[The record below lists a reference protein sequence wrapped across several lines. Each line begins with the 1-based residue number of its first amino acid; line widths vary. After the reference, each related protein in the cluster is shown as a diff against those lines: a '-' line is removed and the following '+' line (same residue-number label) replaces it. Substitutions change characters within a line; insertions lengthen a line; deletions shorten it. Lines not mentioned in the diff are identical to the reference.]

1 MSDDKKLLDYLR
13 RATADLGDARRQ
25 LREAEQAR
33 HEPIAIVSMACRYPG
48 GARTPELL
56 WDLVSRGADAIS
68 AWPVDRGWDLEG
80 LYDPDPERPGTSYT
94 RHGGFLHD
102 AAEFDAEFFGISPRE
117 ALATDPQ
124 QRLALETA
132 WEAVERAA
140 IDPRTLRR
148 TGTGVFLGAIGNGY
162 GAGSRHLPDVQG
174 LLDTGTA
181 SSVVS
186 GRIAYTL
193 GLEGPAVTVDTACSS
208 SLVALHLAIRALR
221 AGDCT
226 LALAGGVSVMATP
239 DAFVAFSRQRALAAD
254 GRCKAFGADADGTGW
269 SEGVGVLLLER
280 LSDARRNG
288 HQVLAVIRGSATN
301 QDGASNGLTAPS
313 GPSQQRVIRAAL
325 ADAGLTASEV
335 DVVEAH
341 GTGTTLGDPIEAQAL
356 LATYGQDRPADRPLW
371 LGSLKSNIGHTS
383 AAAGVGGVIKMV
395 LAMEH
400 GELPKS
406 LHAERPTPMVDW
418 ASGAVEVLSEARAWD
433 DTGRPRRAGVS
444 AFGVSGTNV
453 HLILEQAPEAPA
465 TEAPAEEAEPVA
477 EAAADGD
484 AYPLPWVLSAR
495 TDQALRDQ
503 AAGLLAHLS
512 AGPGP
517 LRAAATGRALALTR
531 TAFERRAVVVG
542 TDQDRLI
549 DGVQALAEGRSVPGL
564 VRGEGVSSGRSV
576 LVFPGQ
582 GSQWV
587 GMAAELLGESE
598 AFAGRMAECERA
610 LGPYVD
616 WSLTEALGSERLLAR
631 VDVVQPVLWAVMV
644 SLAEVWRSF
653 GVPVDGV
660 VGHSQGEVAAA
671 CVAGGLSLDDGA
683 RVVALRSRAVGVL
696 AGRGGMASVPLPV
709 DVVRERIA
717 PWAGRLSVAAVN
729 GPSVTVVS
737 GDADAVTALV
747 DELVGEGVR
756 ARSVEV
762 DYASHSSHVEE
773 IREQLLSDLEGI
785 APRSSA
791 VPFFSTVTGRWLDTK
806 NLDAEYWYRNLRETV
821 EFGKATEALLGE
833 GFRFFVEA
841 SPHPVLTF
849 GVQQTADRADT
860 AGSAQGPAVVV
871 GTLRRGESGL
881 DRFLTSLGEA
891 HAGGLPPDWDRVFAG
906 HRTDGVSLP
915 TYPFQR
921 RPYWLEDTA
930 PAAGVPA
937 GAPAEGDD
945 FWEALGGGDLDRFTT
960 ALGVAPEDPL
970 NVVLPALATWRSERT
985 ERSVVDSWRYR
996 VTWRALPEGSPAAS
1010 LDGSWL
1016 VLSSGGQSEDGERRS
1031 EATVHILEQAGASV
1045 VHVRLTEAE
1054 ADRAVL
1060 ADRLRVSLDALPG
1073 PVTGVLSLLGLDER
1087 PHSAHPS
1094 VPLGTALNLALVQ
1107 SLGDAGVDAPL
1118 WWATRGAVSV
1128 GGPDTGSPVSAAQSL
1143 LWGLGRV
1150 AALEFPQRWGG
1161 LIDLPE
1167 VLDADTA
1174 PRLCRVLAGA
1184 AGDEDQ
1190 VAVRAGGCHGRRL
1203 VRSAL
1208 GDTAP
1213 GRSWRPGGT
1222 VLITGGTGGI
1232 GAQIARWLAR
1242 RGAAHLVLVSR
1253 GGAEAPGAR
1262 ELSEELAALGP
1273 RVTVASC
1280 DVGDLDALRV
1290 LKDGLEQDGH
1300 RISTVFHAAGAGLLV
1315 PLPDTDVDEFAGT
1328 LHAKVGGARNLDLL
1342 FDRDTLDAFV
1352 LFSSISGV
1360 WGSAVHG
1367 AYAAANAYLDGLAE
1381 DRRSRGLAATSV
1393 VWGIWNPED
1402 GGGMAAELVEENLR
1416 GHGVLFMPPA
1426 VAITGLQQ
1434 VLDHDETVTVV
1445 ADIDWDRFATVFT
1458 SARPSPLIGELPEV
1472 RAALA
1477 AEPVTAGTGAEETSS
1492 ALRDRLEPLPAAER
1506 TRVLVDLVRTHAAA
1520 VLGHGSPDAV
1530 TPGRAFRDLGF
1541 DSLTAVDMRN
1551 RLNTA
1556 TGLRLPVTVVF
1567 DYASATALARHLET
1581 GLLGA
1586 AEAPAAA
1593 RQLPPATPAE
1603 DDDPI
1608 VIVSMSCR
1616 YPGGVRT
1623 PEDLW
1628 HLVADGRD
1636 AVSGLPSD
1644 RGWDLDA
1651 LYDADPDRP
1660 GRSYAAAG
1668 GFIRDADRFDPAFFG
1683 ISPREALA
1691 MDPQQRLLLETS
1703 WEAIERA
1710 GIDPTTLQS
1719 TPTGVFAGASYQ
1731 GYGGTLSEVP
1741 EELEGLFIAGI
1752 STSVLSGRVA
1762 YQLGL
1767 QGPAVTVDTAC
1778 SSSLV
1783 AVHLAAR
1790 SLRAGECALA
1800 LAGGATVMGT
1810 PLSFTGFSR
1819 QRGLAEDGRCKSFAA
1834 SADGFGMAE
1843 GVGLLVLE
1851 RLSDARRNGH
1861 PVLAVLRGSAINQ
1874 DGASNGLTAPSGL
1887 AQQRVIRDA
1896 LADARLTAADVDAVE
1911 AHGTGTRL
1919 GDPIE
1924 ADALLATYGQ
1934 DRPADRPLRLGSL
1947 KSNIGHTQAAA
1958 GVGGIIKMVLAMAHG
1973 ELPRT
1978 LHIDR
1983 PSPNVDWTAG
1993 AVELL
1998 TEAAPWPETGRPR
2011 RAGVSSFGLSGTN
2024 AHVVIEQP
2032 PAEPVLPSPAP
2043 PTAPVTAA
2051 GSAPAPTSDAAA
2063 VPGAEDAGTPHAT
2076 VPWVLSGRTA
2086 EAVKAQAERLH
2097 TYLTEHPEL
2106 SSADVGHSLA
2116 TTRTAFE
2123 HRAAVIG
2130 DDRTA
2135 LLGGLAALAAGD
2147 RAPGLVE
2154 GTVARSSRTVFVFP
2168 GQGSQWA
2175 GMARELLDH
2184 APAFAAR
2191 IAACERALA
2200 PHLDWSP
2207 LAVLREEPDAPPLDR
2222 VDVVQPVLFAVM
2234 VSLAE
2239 LWRAHGIVPDA
2250 VVGHSQGEIAA
2261 ACVAGALSLDDA
2273 ARIVALR
2280 SRALLALTGRG
2291 GMLFVPQPAEAVRE
2305 ALAAHEGALDIAAVN
2320 GPTSVTVS
2328 GDPAALERLGERY
2341 AEEGV
2346 LTWPVPG
2353 VDFAGHSP
2361 QVEEIREELLTLLG
2375 ATTPRTSAIPFY
2387 STVSGG
2393 PVDTLGLDAA
2403 YWYENLRRPVEFG
2416 RAVDAL
2422 IADGHHI
2429 FVECSTHP
2437 ALTVWLQQ
2445 AVEGAGIG
2453 DGAVVGTLR
2462 RTEGGPGR
2470 FLAALTE
2477 LHVHGVPVDWG
2488 TVFAGTG
2495 ARTRHLPTYAFQQ
2508 QRYWLEATAPD
2519 RSATATTGTGPAGP
2533 GPADSGFWS
2542 AVDRGDLDALATTLR
2557 VEDGELRSSLASLVP
2572 TLAAWARGRAD
2583 DRTADSWRYR
2593 VAWKPLPAP
2602 ERPRLTGSWL
2612 VVAPAGNADDPAV
2625 TFALDSL
2632 RGHGATPVLVEA
2644 GPDATDRTRFAALL
2658 RDAHDRTDGPPAG
2671 LLSLLALAEEPHG
2684 GGSALPRGLTL
2695 TVALVQALGDLGTD
2709 APLWCAT
2716 RGAVSVGRSDR
2727 IGSTLQALVWG
2738 LGGVAAVEYP
2748 QRWAGLVDLPRRLDD
2763 RAATRLAGALTGP
2776 DGEDQLAVR
2785 ATGLYGRRV
2794 VHAGLGDTAPA
2805 RDWTP
2810 EGTVLITGGTGGL
2823 GAQIARWLAR
2833 TGTAHLLL
2841 TSRRGAQAPGAD
2853 ELLAE
2858 LRGLGAAVTAVAC
2871 DVADRDALA
2880 ELLAGIPAERPLR
2893 AVLHTA
2899 GVLDDGVIDAITPER
2914 AAGVLRPKLDGARN
2928 LDELTREL
2936 DLTAFVLFSSL
2947 AGTLGGT
2954 GQGSY
2959 AAANAYLDALARHR
2973 RDLGLPGT
2981 SVAWGL
2987 WGGDS
2992 LASGAVAER
3001 LIRDGLPAMDPATAT
3016 VALHRALDH
3025 DDTAVL
3031 VADFAWDR
3039 FTRAYTALRP
3049 SPALGDLPEVR
3060 EVLDAPDRPRNTAD
3074 GTEPPALRLAALPPA
3089 ERDRALLDLV
3099 RREVAAVLGHPGP
3112 EAVGPDQAFKDIGFD
3127 SLTAVELRNRLAAA
3141 TGLRL
3146 SVTLAFDYP
3155 TATDLAGHL
3164 RAELPGAP
3172 ATETPATGTPAIPR
3186 QVPAAVAVPEDEAIA
3201 VVAMSCRYPG
3211 GVSTPEELWEL
3222 VAGGQDAITGFPT
3235 GRGWDLD
3242 GLYDPDPDRT
3252 GSTYA
3257 REGGFL
3263 HDADR
3268 FDPAFFGISPREALT
3283 IDPQQ
3288 RLLLELSWEAFER
3301 AGIDPLSLK
3310 GSPSGV
3316 FVGCS
3321 HHDYGSRVTEPSE
3334 EFEGYLGIGS
3344 AGSVASGRISYSL
3357 GLEGP
3362 AVTIDTA
3369 CSSSLVAVHLAAR
3382 SLRSG
3387 ECSLA
3392 LAGGVTVMSTP
3403 GAFVEFSRQRV
3414 LAEDGR
3420 CKPFAAAADGTSWA
3434 EGAGLL
3440 VLERL
3445 SDARRNGHPVLALVR
3460 GSAVNQDGAS
3470 NGLTAPNGPSQQRVI
3485 RAALA
3490 DAGLTASEVD
3500 AVEAHGTGTRLGD
3513 PIEAQALLATY
3524 GRERGA
3530 REPLWLGSLKSNI
3543 GHSQAAAGVAGIIK
3557 MVQAMRYGA
3566 LPRTLHVDTPTPHV
3580 DWSSGAVRL
3589 LTADTPWPE
3598 TGRPRRA
3605 AVSSF
3610 GVSGTNAHT
3619 ILEQPTEPAP
3629 AADLVH
3635 APGDTFAAPGLSA
3648 ASERAGAG
3656 APAVPAASEPAGAA
3670 DPDVSEPA
3678 QATVLD
3684 APGAARPAT
3693 LAVPAASATSEASGP
3708 SLPAT
3713 PAPNLAPAPAPN
3725 PVSTPAPALPW
3736 LLSARSASALRA
3748 QAARLLRHVER
3759 HPGLAVAD
3767 LGRSLALNRSAFEH
3781 RAALTGT
3788 DRRALLQGLAALAA
3802 GEPSA
3807 DLVSGV
3813 TGPAAKT
3820 AFLFPG
3826 QGSQRTGMGAGLYA
3840 RFPVFADAFDAVC
3853 AELDPLLDR
3862 PLREVIDA
3870 GPDDPGHGLLDRTEY
3885 TQPALFA
3892 LGVALFR
3899 LVEHWGV
3906 RPDRLLG
3913 HSVGELA
3920 AAHVAGVFTLPDAAQ
3935 LVVARGRLMQ
3945 ALPEGGAMAALA
3957 AGEEEVLPLLAGRES
3972 AVGLAAVN
3980 GPASTVISGDA
3991 AAVDEIASV
4000 LAARG
4005 RKTRRLRVSHA
4016 FHSPLMEPMLTEFR
4030 EVAARI
4036 VPGEATV
4043 PVISDL
4049 TGEPATSEQL
4059 GSPDYWVEHVRGT
4072 VRFQDGVRHLER
4084 DGVTAFL
4091 ELGPDGAL
4099 TALGQDC
4106 LTGATA
4112 AAGGSDGT
4120 GTAAVTG
4127 SPLLLPLLRKDR
4139 SEAPA
4144 AATALARLHVAGVP
4158 VDWSAVHSGDPS
4170 RPAVDLPTYAFQRGS
4185 YWLAAGPAT
4194 ADLPAAGLR
4203 TVDHPLLG
4211 AGTELADSDGFLFTG
4226 SFSVRSHP
4234 WLADHGVYEGVLFP
4248 ATAFLELAVRA
4259 GDQVGCD
4266 RVEELTL
4273 EAPLVLP
4280 PGGAVALQL
4289 TVGSPDASGTRPL
4302 SVHARAADDGPD
4314 APWTRHASGL
4324 LTPARNP
4331 DPEDLFEPQDPDS
4344 DPEAWPPPGAEP
4356 LDTDGLYDRFAD
4368 GGFAYGPAFQG
4379 LRAAWRLGDEVYAV
4393 ASLPE
4398 EQRPDAAAFGLH
4410 PALLDAALHALVFDV
4425 LEGPAQGWLPFSW
4438 SGVRLYASGATE
4450 LRLRLTPTGRDA
4462 VTVRATDAAGRP
4474 VVSARSLVLR
4484 PVSPDRFRATRT
4496 GHHEELF
4503 RPEWHAL
4510 PERTGTAA
4518 DTVPDPESW
4527 TVLGTG
4533 TPLPG
4538 AAPLP
4543 GRTVTDLAALSALLD
4558 AGEQPPRLVLAPCPP
4573 GPVPHAPPG
4582 ALRDAVHDGLGA
4594 VLALLRGWLAD
4605 ERLTGS
4611 QLVLVTA
4618 GAVPVTGDDVPD
4630 PALAALWGLVRSAQT
4645 ENPDRFVLL
4654 DLDAHETPPAVLAG
4668 ALASGEPQLAIR
4680 AGTVHTARLARVP
4693 LAAPGRTPGW
4703 SGDGTV
4709 LITGGT
4715 GAIGAHIARHLAAE
4729 HGVRHLLLTSRSG
4742 PAADGAA
4749 ELTAELAALGAHAQI
4764 TACDAADRDALAAL
4778 LAAVP
4783 PAHPLTGVIHAAGAL
4798 ADGVVATMTPEQLA
4812 LVLRPKVDAAVNL
4825 HELTAGLDLSE
4836 FVLFSSIAGVFGG
4849 MGQGNY
4855 AAANAFL
4862 DALAHRRRADGLPG
4876 RSLAWGLWANST
4888 GMTGGLTEADL
4899 RRIARGGIVAFE
4911 PDRGLALFD
4920 TAAALD
4926 EPVLLPLRLDTAA
4939 VRAQA
4944 ATGGV
4949 PALLRGLVRPAARRT
4964 VAGPATGTGPDGPE
4978 ALKQR
4983 LGSLDGTRR
4992 GRVLLDLVRT
5002 HAALVLGHSGPAE
5015 VEPGRGL
5022 LEVGF
5027 DSLTAVELRNRLRA
5041 ATGHPLPAT
5050 LLFDHPTPAAIAAH
5064 LAAELVPDAAPGP
5077 APGLAEL
5084 DRLEGALDGGVDDPA
5099 DRERLAARLREL
5111 LGRLDPAATAG
5122 GGTAADSL
5130 VDRMDGASDDELF
5143 DLIDNELGLS

>member
-1 MSDDKKLLDYLR
+1 MMSDDKKLLDYLR
-13 RATADLGDARRQ
+13 RVTADLGDARRQ

-48 GARTPELL
+48 GTDTPELL

-68 AWPVDRGWDLEG
+68 AWPVNRGWDLEG
-80 LYDPDPERPGTSYT
+80 LYDPDPERSGTSYT
-94 RHGGFLHD
+94 RNGGFLHD

-117 ALATDPQ
+117 ALAMDPQ

-162 GAGSRHLPDVQG
+162 GAGSRHLPEVQG

-239 DAFVAFSRQRALAAD
+239 DAFVAFSRQRALSAD

-269 SEGVGVLLLER
+269 SEGAGVLVLER

-288 HQVLAVIRGSATN
+288 HPVLAVVRGSATN

-325 ADAGLTASEV
+325 ADAGLSASEV

-356 LATYGQDRPADRPLW
+356 LATYGQGRPAERPLW

-395 LAMEH
+395 LAIEH
-400 GELPKS
+400 GELPRT
-406 LHAERPTPMVDW
+406 LHADRPTPMVDW
-418 ASGAVEVLSEARAWD
+418 SSGAVEVLSEARAWD

-444 AFGVSGTNV
+444 AFGVSGTNA
-453 HLILEQAPEAPA
+453 HLILEQ
-465 TEAPAEEAEPVA
+465 APAEEAEPVA
-477 EAAADGD
+477 DTAAGGD
-484 AYPLPWVLSAR
+484 AYPLPWVLSGR
-495 TDQALRDQ
+495 TDEALRDQ
-503 AAGLLAHLS
+503 AARLLAHLS
-512 AGPGP
+512 ADPAA
-517 LRAAATGRALALTR
+517 LRAADTGRALALTR

-542 TDQDRLI
+542 TDPDRLI
-549 DGVQALAEGRSVPGL
+549 DGVKALAEGRSVPGL
-564 VRGEGVSSGRSV
+564 VQGDGVSSGRSV

-587 GMAAELLGESE
+587 GMAAELLAGS
-598 AFAGRMAECERA
+598 AVFAGRMAECERA
-610 LGPYVD
+610 LAPYAD
-616 WSLTEALGSERLLAR
+616 WSLAEALGSEALLAR

-644 SLAEVWRSF
+644 SLAEVWRVF
-653 GVPVDGV
+653 GVVPDAV
-660 VGHSQGEVAAA
+660 VGHSQGEIAAA
-671 CVAGGLSLDDGA
+671 VVAGGLSIDDGA
-683 RVVALRSRAVGVL
+683 RVVALRSRAVGAL

-709 DVVRERIA
+709 DVVRERIT
-717 PWAGRLSVAAVN
+717 GRLSVAAVN
-729 GPSVTVVS
+729 GPSSTVVS
-737 GDADAVTALV
+737 GDADAVAALV
-747 DELVGEGVR
+747 EALVGEGVR
-756 ARSVEV
+756 ARLIEV
-762 DYASHSSHVEE
+762 DYASHSAHVEE
-773 IREQLLSDLEGI
+773 VREQLLSDLDGI
-785 APRSSA
+785 APLSGT
-791 VPFFSTVTGRWLDTK
+791 VPFLSTVTGGWLDTK
-806 NLDAEYWYRNLRETV
+806 SLDAEYWYRNLRETV
-821 EFGKATEALLGE
+821 EFEQATAALLAE
-833 GFRFFVEA
+833 GFRFFVES

-849 GVQQTADRADT
+849 GVQQTADAADT

-871 GTLRRGESGL
+871 GTLRRGEGGP

-891 HAGGLPPDWDRVFAG
+891 HAGGLSPDWDRVFAG
-906 HRTDGVSLP
+906 HRPDGISLP

-921 RPYWLEDTA
+921 RPYWLEDTG
-930 PAAGVPA
+930 PAAGGPS
-937 GAPAEGDD
+937 GTSSDGDD
-945 FWEALGGGDLDRFTT
+945 FWEALGGGDLDRFTAT
-960 ALGVAPEDPL
+960 LGVTPEDPL
-970 NVVLPALATWRSERT
+970 NVVLPALATWRTERT

-996 VTWRALPEGSPAAS
+996 VTWRALPEGPPVA
-1010 LDGSWL
+1010 LDGNWL
-1016 VLSSGGQSEDGERRS
+1016 VLSSDGLPEDGVRRS
-1031 EATVHILEQAGASV
+1031 ETTVQVMEQAGASV
-1045 VHVRLTEAE
+1045 VHLRIAEAE

-1060 ADRLRVSLDALPG
+1060 ADRVRASLDALPG

-1094 VPLGTALNLALVQ
+1094 VPLGAALNLALVQ
-1107 SLGDAGVDAPL
+1107 ALGDAGIDAPL

-1128 GGPDTGSPVSAAQSL
+1128 GGTDTGSAVSAAQNL

-1167 VLDADTA
+1167 VLDTDTA
-1174 PRLCRVLAGA
+1174 PQLCRVLAGG

-1190 VAVRAGGCHGRRL
+1190 VAVRATGCHGRRL

-1213 GRSWRPGGT
+1213 RRSWRPGGT

-1242 RGAAHLVLVSR
+1242 RGAGHLVLVSR
-1253 GGAEAPGAR
+1253 RGTDAPGAP
-1262 ELSEELAALGP
+1262 ELSEELAALGT
-1273 RVTVASC
+1273 RVTLAAC
-1280 DVGDLDALRV
+1280 DVADLEALRE

-1315 PLPDTDVDEFAGT
+1315 PLPDTDADEFADT

-1393 VWGIWNPED
+1393 VWGIWSPE
-1402 GGGMAAELVEENLR
+1402 GGAGGMAAELAEETLR

-1434 VLDHDETVTVV
+1434 VLDHDETVVVV

-1472 RAALA
+1472 RTALA
-1477 AEPVTAGTGAEETSS
+1477 AEPETGGTGAQGTPS

-1520 VLGHGSPDAV
+1520 VLGHDSPDAV
-1530 TPGRAFRDLGF
+1530 APGRAFRDLGF

-1567 DYASATALARHLET
+1567 DYSSATALARRLET

-1586 AEAPAAA
+1586 AEEPATVRPLPSSAPAA
-1593 RQLPPATPAE
+1593 
-1603 DDDPI
+1603 DDDPV

-1628 HLVADGRD
+1628 RLVADGRD

-1668 GFIRDADRFDPAFFG
+1668 GFVTDADRFDPGFFG

-1710 GIDPTTLQS
+1710 GIDPATLHG

-1731 GYGGTLSEVP
+1731 GYGGTLRDVP

-1783 AVHLAAR
+1783 AVHLAAQ
-1790 SLRAGECALA
+1790 SLRSGECALA

-1843 GVGLLVLE
+1843 GVGLLLLE

-1896 LADARLTAADVDAVE
+1896 LANAGLTAADVDAVE

-1934 DRPADRPLRLGSL
+1934 ERPADRPVRLGSL

-1958 GVGGIIKMVLAMAHG
+1958 GVGGIIKMVLAMGHG

-1993 AVELL
+1993 AVALL

-2032 PAEPVLPSPAP
+2032 PAEPEPELAPVPAP
-2043 PTAPVTAA
+2043 
-2051 GSAPAPTSDAAA
+2051 
-2063 VPGAEDAGTPHAT
+2063 VPGASA

-2097 TYLTEHPEL
+2097 AYLTEHPEL
-2106 SSADVGHSLA
+2106 SSVDVGHSLA

-2123 HRAAVIG
+2123 HRAAVVG
-2130 DDRTA
+2130 DDRAA

-2154 GTVARSSRTVFVFP
+2154 GAVARSARTVFVFP

-2184 APAFAAR
+2184 APVFADR
-2191 IAACERALA
+2191 IAACARALA
-2200 PHLDWSP
+2200 PHLDWSL
-2207 LAVLREEPDAPPLDR
+2207 LAVLRDEPDAPPLDR
-2222 VDVVQPVLFAVM
+2222 VDVVQPVLWAVM

-2291 GMLFVPQPAEAVRE
+2291 GMLFVPQPVEAVRE
-2305 ALAAHEGALDIAAVN
+2305 ALSAHDGALDVAAVN

-2328 GDPAALERLGERY
+2328 GDPAALERLREQY
-2341 AEEGV
+2341 SEAGV
-2346 LTWPVPG
+2346 LAWPVPG

-2361 QVEEIREELLTLLG
+2361 QVEELREELLTLLG
-2375 ATTPRTSAIPFY
+2375 GTAPRTSDIPFY

-2416 RAVDAL
+2416 RAVEAL
-2422 IADGHHI
+2422 IADGHHT

-2437 ALTVWLQQ
+2437 ALTVWLQE
-2445 AVEGAGIG
+2445 AVEAAGAG

-2470 FLAALTE
+2470 FLSALTE
-2477 LHVHGVPVDWG
+2477 LHVRGLPVDWG

-2495 ARTRHLPTYAFQQ
+2495 ARKRPLPTYAFQQ
-2508 QRYWLEATAPD
+2508 QRYWLDTTPGRPADALTGTD
-2519 RSATATTGTGPAGP
+2519 ATTGA
-2533 GPADSGFWS
+2533 GPADSGFWE
-2542 AVDRGDLDALATTLR
+2542 AVDHGDLDALATTLR
-2557 VEDGELRSSLASLVP
+2557 VEDGELRASLASLVP
-2572 TLAAWARGRAD
+2572 TLAEWARGRAG

-2612 VVAPAGNADDPAV
+2612 VVAPAGAADDPAV
-2625 TFALDSL
+2625 AFAADSL

-2658 RDAHDRTDGPPAG
+2658 REAHDHPDGPPAG
-2671 LLSLLALAEEPHG
+2671 ILSLLALAEEPHG
-2684 GGSALPRGLTL
+2684 DGSALPRGLTL
-2695 TVALVQALGDLGTD
+2695 TVALLQALGDLGTD

-2727 IGSTLQALVWG
+2727 IDSTLQALVWG
-2738 LGGVAAVEYP
+2738 LGGVAGVEYP

-2763 RAATRLAGALTGP
+2763 RAATRLAEALTSP

-2794 VHAGLGDTAPA
+2794 VHAGLGGTAPV

-2853 ELLAE
+2853 ALLAE
-2858 LRGLGAAVTAVAC
+2858 LRGLGAAATAVAC

-2899 GVLDDGVIDAITPER
+2899 GVLDDGVIDSITPER

-2959 AAANAYLDALARHR
+2959 AAANAYLDALARQR

-3016 VALHRALDH
+3016 TALRQALDH
-3025 DDTAVL
+3025 DETAVL

-3039 FTRAYTALRP
+3039 FTRAFTALRP
-3049 SPALGDLPEVR
+3049 SAALGDLPEVR
-3060 EVLDAPDRPRNTAD
+3060 DVLAAAGGSRGTAD
-3074 GTEPPALRLAALPPA
+3074 GAEPPALRLAALPPA

-3099 RREVAAVLGHPGP
+3099 RSEVAAVLGHPGP
-3112 EAVGPDQAFKDIGFD
+3112 EAVGPDQAFKEIGFD
-3127 SLTAVELRNRLAAA
+3127 SLIAVELRNRLAAV

-3155 TATDLAGHL
+3155 TATVLAGHL
-3164 RAELPGAP
+3164 RTELPGAP
-3172 ATETPATGTPAIPR
+3172 ATETTDAPG
-3186 QVPAAVAVPEDEAIA
+3186 QGPAAAAVPEDEAIA
-3201 VVAMSCRYPG
+3201 VVGMSCRYPG

-3242 GLYDPDPDRT
+3242 GLYDPDPDRV

-3310 GSPSGV
+3310 GSASGV

-3362 AVTIDTA
+3362 AVTVDTA

-3382 SLRSG
+3382 SLRAG

-3530 REPLWLGSLKSNI
+3530 QPPLWLGSLKSNI

-3557 MVQAMRYGA
+3557 MVQAMRHGV

-3580 DWSSGAVRL
+3580 DWSAGAVRL
-3589 LTADTPWPE
+3589 LTDDTPWPE
-3598 TGRPRRA
+3598 SGRPRRA

-3629 AADLVH
+3629 
-3635 APGDTFAAPGLSA
+3635 
-3648 ASERAGAG
+3648 
-3656 APAVPAASEPAGAA
+3656 PA
-3670 DPDVSEPA
+3670 
-3678 QATVLD
+3678 
-3684 APGAARPAT
+3684 
-3693 LAVPAASATSEASGP
+3693 
-3708 SLPAT
+3708 
-3713 PAPNLAPAPAPN
+3713 APAP
-3725 PVSTPAPALPW
+3725 TPATTPDTPALPW
-3736 LLSARSASALRA
+3736 LLSARGADALRE
-3748 QAARLLRHVER
+3748 QAARLLRHVEQA
-3759 HPGLAVAD
+3759 PTLAVAD
-3767 LGRSLALNRSAFEH
+3767 LGRSLALNRSAFEY

-3788 DRRALLQGLAALAA
+3788 DRQSLLQGLTDLAA

-3807 DLVSGV
+3807 DLVTGV

-3826 QGSQRTGMGAGLYA
+3826 QGSQRTGMGAELYA

-3853 AELDPLLDR
+3853 AELDPLLDH

-3870 GPDDPGHGLLDRTEY
+3870 APGDPGHGLLDRTEY

-3920 AAHVAGVFTLPDAAQ
+3920 AAHVAGVFALPDAAR

-3945 ALPEGGAMAALA
+3945 ALPAGGAMVALA

-3991 AAVDEIASV
+3991 ALVDEIAAV

-4016 FHSPLMEPMLTEFR
+4016 FHSPLMEPMLAEFR

-4036 VPGEATV
+4036 VPGEAAI

-4049 TGEPATSEQL
+4049 TGEPATAEQL

-4099 TALGQDC
+4099 TAMGQDC
-4106 LTGATA
+4106 LTGAT
-4112 AAGGSDGT
+4112 
-4120 GTAAVTG
+4120 G
-4127 SPLLLPLLRKDR
+4127 SPVLVPLLRKDR
-4139 SEAPA
+4139 PEAPA
-4144 AATALARLHVAGVP
+4144 ATAALARLHVTGVP
-4158 VDWSAVHSGDPS
+4158 VDWNAVHSGGPS
-4170 RPAVDLPTYAFQRGS
+4170 RSAVDLPTYAFQRGS
-4185 YWLAAGPAT
+4185 YWLPAGPAR
-4194 ADLPAAGLR
+4194 AGLPAAGLL

-4211 AGTELADSDGFLFTG
+4211 AGTELADSDGFLFT
-4226 SFSVRSHP
+4226 SRFSVRSHP

-4266 RVEELTL
+4266 QVEELTL

-4280 PGGAVALQL
+4280 AGGAVTLQL

-4324 LTPARNP
+4324 LGSAAAPEPA
-4331 DPEDLFEPQDPDS
+4331 DPVDPV
-4344 DPEAWPPPGAEP
+4344 DPEAWPPPGAVP
-4356 LDTDGLYDRFAD
+4356 LDTEGLYDRFAG

-4398 EQRPDAAAFGLH
+4398 EQQPDAAAFGLH

-4425 LEGPAQGWLPFSW
+4425 LEGPGQGWLPFSW
-4438 SGVRLYASGATE
+4438 NGVRLHASGATE

-4462 VTVRATDAAGRP
+4462 VAVRATDAIGRP

-4484 PVSPDRFRATRT
+4484 PVTADRFKATRA

-4503 RPEWHAL
+4503 RPEWQAL
-4510 PERTGTAA
+4510 PEHAATGTASG
-4518 DTVPDPESW
+4518 PESW

-4533 TPLPG
+4533 TPLPSG

-4543 GRTVTDLAALSALLD
+4543 GRTVADFAALSALLD
-4558 AGEQPPRLVLAPCPP
+4558 AGTPAPRLVLAACPP
-4573 GPVPHAPPG
+4573 VPAPPG
-4582 ALRDAVHDGLGA
+4582 TLRDAVHDGLGT
-4594 VLALLRGWLAD
+4594 VLALLRDWLAD

-4611 QLVLVTA
+4611 KLVLVTA

-4654 DLDAHETPPAVLAG
+4654 DLDAHDTPPAVLAE

-4680 AGTVHTARLARVP
+4680 AGAVHVARLARVP
-4693 LAAPGRTPGW
+4693 LAAAGRTPGW
-4703 SGDGTV
+4703 GGDGTV

-4715 GAIGAHIARHLAAE
+4715 GAIGAHVARHLAAE

-4749 ELTAELAALGAHAQI
+4749 ELLAELAALGAHAEI
-4764 TACDAADRDALAAL
+4764 AACDAADRDALAAL
-4778 LAAVP
+4778 LAALP
-4783 PAHPLTGVIHAAGAL
+4783 PAHPLTGVVHAAGVL

-4812 LVLRPKVDAAVNL
+4812 LVLRPKVDAAINL

-4836 FVLFSSIAGVFGG
+4836 FVLFSSIAGIFGG

-4899 RRIARGGIVAFE
+4899 RRIARGGIVAFD
-4911 PDRGLALFD
+4911 PAQGLALFD
-4920 TAAALD
+4920 TASTLD
-4926 EPVLLPLRLDTAA
+4926 EPVVLPLRLDTAA

-4944 ATGGV
+4944 GAGGV
-4949 PALLRGLVRPAARRT
+4949 PALLRGLVRPGARRGA
-4964 VAGPATGTGPDGPE
+4964 AGPAAGAGPDGPD

-4983 LGSLDGTRR
+4983 LASLNDTQR
-4992 GRVLLDLVRT
+4992 GRVLLDLVRS
-5002 HAALVLGHSGPAE
+5002 HAALVLGHSGPAA
-5015 VEPGRGL
+5015 VDPGRGL

-5050 LLFDHPTPAAIAAH
+5050 LLFDHPTPTAIAGH
-5064 LAAELVPDAAPGP
+5064 LAAELVPEGGPGP
-5077 APGLAEL
+5077 VPGLAEL
-5084 DRLEGALDGGVDDPA
+5084 DGLEDALDGALDDPA
-5099 DRERLAARLREL
+5099 DRERLADRLREL
-5111 LGRLDPAATAG
+5111 LRRVDPAATAADG
-5122 GGTAADSL
+5122 DGTAADSIE
-5130 VDRMDGASDDELF
+5130 DRMDGASDDELF

>member
-1 MSDDKKLLDYLR
+1 M
-13 RATADLGDARRQ
+13 
-25 LREAEQAR
+25 
-33 HEPIAIVSMACRYPG
+33 
-48 GARTPELL
+48 
-56 WDLVSRGADAIS
+56 
-68 AWPVDRGWDLEG
+68 
-80 LYDPDPERPGTSYT
+80 
-94 RHGGFLHD
+94 
-102 AAEFDAEFFGISPRE
+102 
-117 ALATDPQ
+117 
-124 QRLALETA
+124 
-132 WEAVERAA
+132 
-140 IDPRTLRR
+140 
-148 TGTGVFLGAIGNGY
+148 
-162 GAGSRHLPDVQG
+162 
-174 LLDTGTA
+174 
-181 SSVVS
+181 
-186 GRIAYTL
+186 
-193 GLEGPAVTVDTACSS
+193 
-208 SLVALHLAIRALR
+208 
-221 AGDCT
+221 
-226 LALAGGVSVMATP
+226 
-239 DAFVAFSRQRALAAD
+239 
-254 GRCKAFGADADGTGW
+254 
-269 SEGVGVLLLER
+269 
-280 LSDARRNG
+280 
-288 HQVLAVIRGSATN
+288 
-301 QDGASNGLTAPS
+301 
-313 GPSQQRVIRAAL
+313 
-325 ADAGLTASEV
+325 

-356 LATYGQDRPADRPLW
+356 LATYGQDRPAERPLW

-395 LAMEH
+395 LAIEH
-400 GELPKS
+400 GELPRT
-406 LHAERPTPMVDW
+406 LHADRPTPMVDW
-418 ASGAVEVLSEARAWD
+418 SSGAVKVLSEARAWD

-444 AFGVSGTNV
+444 AFGVSGTNA
-453 HLILEQAPEAPA
+453 HLILEQ
-465 TEAPAEEAEPVA
+465 APAEEAEPVA
-477 EAAADGD
+477 EAEAGGD
-484 AYPLPWVLSAR
+484 AFPLPWVLSGR
-495 TDQALRDQ
+495 TDEALRDRAVQ
-503 AAGLLAHLS
+503 LLAHLG
-512 AGPGP
+512 AAPGP
-517 LRAAATGRALALTR
+517 LRAADTGRALALTR

-542 TDQDRLI
+542 TDPDGLI
-549 DGVQALAEGRSVPGL
+549 DGVKALAEGRTV
-564 VRGEGVSSGRSV
+564 
-576 LVFPGQ
+576 PGQ

-587 GMAAELLGESE
+587 GMAAGLLAGSE
-598 AFAGRMAECERA
+598 VFAGRMAECERA
-610 LGPYVD
+610 LAPYVD
-616 WSLTEALGSERLLAR
+616 WSLTEALGSEALLAR

-653 GVPVDGV
+653 GVVPDGV
-660 VGHSQGEVAAA
+660 VGHSQGEIAAA
-671 CVAGGLSLDDGA
+671 CVAGGLSLEDGA
-683 RVVALRSRAVGVL
+683 RVVALRSRAIRVL
-696 AGRGGMASVPLPV
+696 AGRGGMASLPLPV
-709 DVVRERIA
+709 DVARERLA
-717 PWAGRLSVAAVN
+717 LWAGRLSVAAVN
-729 GPSVTVVS
+729 GPSSTVVS
-737 GDADAVTALV
+737 GDADAVTELV
-747 DELVGEGVR
+747 DALVGEGVR
-756 ARSVEV
+756 ARVIEV
-762 DYASHSSHVEE
+762 DYASHSAHVEE
-773 IREQLLSDLEGI
+773 IREQLLSDLEDI
-785 APRSSA
+785 TPLSA
-791 VPFFSTVTGRWLDTK
+791 SVPFFSTVTGDWLDTK
-806 NLDAEYWYRNLRETV
+806 ALDAEYWYRNLRQTV
-821 EFGKATEALLGE
+821 EFGTATATLLGE
-833 GFRFFVEA
+833 GFRFFVES

-849 GVQQTADRADT
+849 GVQQTADAADT
-860 AGSAQGPAVVV
+860 AGSAQGPAVAV

-891 HAGGLPPDWDRVFAG
+891 HVGGLLPDWDRVFAG
-906 HRTDGVSLP
+906 HRPGGVSLP

-921 RPYWLEDTA
+921 RPYWLEDTG
-930 PAAGVPA
+930 PAAGGPSGTAPA
-937 GAPAEGDD
+937 GDD
-945 FWEALGGGDLDRFTT
+945 LWEALGGGDLDRFTT

-970 NVVLPALATWRSERT
+970 NVVLPALATWRTERT

-996 VTWRALPEGSPAAS
+996 VTWRALPDGPPAA

-1016 VLSSGGQSEDGERRS
+1016 VLSSDGQPEDGASRS
-1031 EATVHILEQAGASV
+1031 EATVHVLEQAGAPV
-1045 VHVRLTEAE
+1045 VHLRITEAE

-1060 ADRLRVSLDALPG
+1060 ADRVRASLDALPG

-1087 PHSAHPS
+1087 PHPAHPS

-1107 SLGDAGVDAPL
+1107 ALGDAGTDAPL

-1128 GGPDTGSPVSAAQSL
+1128 GGTDNGGTDNGSPVSAAQSL

-1174 PRLCRVLAGA
+1174 ARLCRVLAGG

-1190 VAVRAGGCHGRRL
+1190 VAVRASGCHGRRL

-1208 GDTAP
+1208 GDTEP
-1213 GRSWRPGGT
+1213 RRRWRPGDT

-1242 RGAAHLVLVSR
+1242 RGAGHLVLVSR
-1253 GGAEAPGAR
+1253 RGADAPGAP
-1262 ELSEELAALGP
+1262 ELSEELAALGA
-1273 RVTVASC
+1273 RVTLASC
-1280 DVGDLDALRV
+1280 DVGDLEALRA
-1290 LKDGLEQDGH
+1290 LKDGLEHDGH

-1315 PLPDTDVDEFAGT
+1315 PLPDTDADEFADT
-1328 LHAKVGGARNLDLL
+1328 FHAKAGGARNLDLL

-1393 VWGIWNPED
+1393 VWGIWNPE
-1402 GGGMAAELVEENLR
+1402 GGAGMAAELAEETLR

-1434 VLDHDETVTVV
+1434 VLDHDETVVVV

-1477 AEPVTAGTGAEETSS
+1477 AEPETGGTGAEGAPS
-1492 ALRDRLEPLPAAER
+1492 ALRDRLAPLPAAER
-1506 TRVLVDLVRTHAAA
+1506 TRTLVDLVRTHAAA
-1520 VLGHGSPDAV
+1520 VLGHDSPDAV
-1530 TPGRAFRDLGF
+1530 APGRAFRDLGF

-1567 DYASATALARHLET
+1567 DYSSATALARRLET

-1586 AEAPAAA
+1586 AEEPATVPPPPPAAPGA
-1593 RQLPPATPAE
+1593 
-1603 DDDPI
+1603 DDDPV

-1628 HLVADGRD
+1628 RLVADGRD

-1668 GFIRDADRFDPAFFG
+1668 GFVSDADRFDPGFFG

-1710 GIDPTTLQS
+1710 GIDPASLHG

-1731 GYGGTLSEVP
+1731 GYGGNLRDVP

-1783 AVHLAAR
+1783 AVHLAAQ
-1790 SLRAGECALA
+1790 SLRSGECALA
-1800 LAGGATVMGT
+1800 LAGGVTVMGT

-1843 GVGLLVLE
+1843 GVGLLLLE

-1896 LADARLTAADVDAVE
+1896 LANARLTAADVDAVE

-1934 DRPADRPLRLGSL
+1934 DRPADRPVRLGSL

-1958 GVGGIIKMVLAMAHG
+1958 GVGGIIKMVLAMEHG

-1993 AVELL
+1993 AVALL
-1998 TEAAPWPETGRPR
+1998 TEAEPWPETGRPR

-2024 AHVVIEQP
+2024 AHVVVEQP
-2032 PAEPVLPSPAP
+2032 PAEP
-2043 PTAPVTAA
+2043 
-2051 GSAPAPTSDAAA
+2051 APAAEASA
-2063 VPGAEDAGTPHAT
+2063 VPSAVPSAESGATDPHTARAA

-2097 TYLTEHPEL
+2097 AHLTEHPEL
-2106 SSADVGHSLA
+2106 SSVDVGHSLA

-2123 HRAAVIG
+2123 HRAAVVG
-2130 DDRTA
+2130 DDRAT
-2135 LLGGLAALAAGD
+2135 LLGGLAALAAGG

-2154 GTVARSSRTVFVFP
+2154 GTVARSARTVLVFP

-2184 APAFAAR
+2184 APAFADR

-2200 PHLDWSP
+2200 PHLDWSL

-2291 GMLFVPQPAEAVRE
+2291 GMLFVPQPVEAVRDTLSARYPE
-2305 ALAAHEGALDIAAVN
+2305 LDVAAVN

-2328 GDPAALERLGERY
+2328 GDPAALERLRDQYSE
-2341 AEEGV
+2341 AGV

-2361 QVEEIREELLTLLG
+2361 QVEELREELLTLLAG
-2375 ATTPRTSAIPFY
+2375 TAPRTSDIPFY

-2393 PVDTLGLDAA
+2393 PLDTLGLDAG

-2422 IADGHHI
+2422 IADGHHT

-2445 AVEGAGIG
+2445 AVEAAGAG

-2462 RTEGGPGR
+2462 RGEGGPGR

-2477 LHVHGVPVDWG
+2477 LHVRGLPVDWG

-2495 ARTRHLPTYAFQQ
+2495 ARTRTLPTYAFQQ
-2508 QRYWLEATAPD
+2508 QRYWLDSAPD
-2519 RSATATTGTGPAGP
+2519 RPADALTGTDATTGTGPA
-2533 GPADSGFWS
+2533 DSGFWE
-2542 AVDRGDLDALATTLR
+2542 AVDHGDLDALASTLR
-2557 VEDGELRSSLASLVP
+2557 VEDGELRASLASLVP
-2572 TLAAWARGRAD
+2572 TLAEWARGRAG

-2602 ERPRLTGSWL
+2602 ERPRLDGGWL
-2612 VVAPAGNADDPAV
+2612 VVAPAGAADDPAV
-2625 TFALDSL
+2625 AFAVDAL
-2632 RGHGATPVLVEA
+2632 RGHGAAPVLVEA
-2644 GPDATDRTRFAALL
+2644 APDATDRTRFAALL
-2658 RDAHDRTDGPPAG
+2658 RDAQERTDGPPAG
-2671 LLSLLALAEEPHG
+2671 ILSLLALAEEPHG
-2684 GGSALPRGLTL
+2684 DGSALPLGLTL
-2695 TVALVQALGDLGTD
+2695 TVALLQALGDLGTD
-2709 APLWCAT
+2709 TPLWGAT

-2727 IGSTLQALVWG
+2727 IDSTLQALVWG
-2738 LGGVAAVEYP
+2738 LGAVAGVEYP
-2748 QRWAGLVDLPRRLDD
+2748 QRWAGLVDLPRQLDD

-2794 VHAGLGDTAPA
+2794 VHAGLGDTAPV

-2823 GAQIARWLAR
+2823 GAQIARSLAR

-2841 TSRRGAQAPGAD
+2841 TSRRGAQAPGAE

-2858 LRGLGAAVTAVAC
+2858 LRGLGAEATAVAC

-2899 GVLDDGVIDAITPER
+2899 GVLDDGVIDSITPER
-2914 AAGVLRPKLDGARN
+2914 AAGVLRPKLDGAHN
-2928 LDELTREL
+2928 LDALTRGL

-2959 AAANAYLDALARHR
+2959 AAANAYLDALARQR

-2987 WGGDS
+2987 WGGES

-3016 VALHRALDH
+3016 IALRRALDH
-3025 DDTAVL
+3025 EDTAVL

-3039 FTRAYTALRP
+3039 FTRAFTALRP
-3049 SPALGDLPEVR
+3049 SAALGDLPEVR
-3060 EVLDAPDRPRNTAD
+3060 DALAAAGGSRSRAD
-3074 GTEPPALRLAALPPA
+3074 GAEPPALRLAALPPA

-3099 RREVAAVLGHPGP
+3099 RSEVAAVLGHPGP
-3112 EAVGPDQAFKDIGFD
+3112 EAVGPDQAFKEIGFD

-3155 TATDLAGHL
+3155 TATALAGHL

-3172 ATETPATGTPAIPR
+3172 AAQTADAPGRAS
-3186 QVPAAVAVPEDEAIA
+3186 AAAAVPEGEAIA

-3211 GVSTPEELWEL
+3211 GVTTPEELWEL
-3222 VAGGQDAITGFPT
+3222 VAGGRDAITGFPT

-3242 GLYDPDPDRT
+3242 GLYDPDPDRV

-3310 GSPSGV
+3310 GSASGV

-3321 HHDYGSRVTEPSE
+3321 HHDYGSRISEPSE

-3362 AVTIDTA
+3362 AVTVDTA

-3382 SLRSG
+3382 SLRAG

-3490 DAGLTASEVD
+3490 DAGLTAAEVD

-3524 GRERGA
+3524 GRERDA
-3530 REPLWLGSLKSNI
+3530 QEPLLLGSLKSNI

-3557 MVQAMRYGA
+3557 MVQAMRHGA
-3566 LPRTLHVDTPTPHV
+3566 LPRTLHVDAPTPHV
-3580 DWSSGAVRL
+3580 DWAAGAVRL
-3589 LTADTPWPE
+3589 LTEDTPWPE

-3619 ILEQPTEPAP
+3619 ILEQPAEPAP
-3629 AADLVH
+3629 A
-3635 APGDTFAAPGLSA
+3635 T
-3648 ASERAGAG
+3648 
-3656 APAVPAASEPAGAA
+3656 APAPVPAA
-3670 DPDVSEPA
+3670 
-3678 QATVLD
+3678 
-3684 APGAARPAT
+3684 
-3693 LAVPAASATSEASGP
+3693 
-3708 SLPAT
+3708 
-3713 PAPNLAPAPAPN
+3713 
-3725 PVSTPAPALPW
+3725 APALPW
-3736 LLSARSASALRA
+3736 LLSARSADALRE
-3748 QAARLLRHVER
+3748 QAARLLRHVE
-3759 HPGLAVAD
+3759 HAPTLAVAD

-3788 DRRALLQGLAALAA
+3788 DRETLLQGLAALAA

-3807 DLVSGV
+3807 ELVRGV
-3813 TGPAAKT
+3813 TGAAVKT

-3826 QGSQRTGMGAGLYA
+3826 QGSQRTGMGAELYA

-3870 GPDDPGHGLLDRTEY
+3870 APGEPGHGLLDRTEY

-3920 AAHVAGVFTLPDAAQ
+3920 AAHVAGVFALPDAAA

-3972 AVGLAAVN
+3972 EVGLAAVN
-3980 GPASTVISGDA
+3980 GPASTVISGA
-3991 AAVDEIASV
+3991 AAVVDEIAAV

-4016 FHSPLMEPMLTEFR
+4016 FHSPLMEPMLAEFR

-4036 VPGEATV
+4036 VAGEPTV
-4043 PVISDL
+4043 PVVSDL
-4049 TGEPATSEQL
+4049 TGRPATAEQL

-4099 TALGQDC
+4099 TAMGQDC
-4106 LTGATA
+4106 LTGATGDPGDA
-4112 AAGGSDGT
+4112 CGP
-4120 GTAAVTG
+4120 V
-4127 SPLLLPLLRKDR
+4127 LVPLLRKDR
-4139 SEAPA
+4139 PEAPA
-4144 AATALARLHVAGVP
+4144 ATAALARLHVTGVP
-4158 VDWSAVHSGDPS
+4158 VDWNTVHAGGPS

-4185 YWLAAGPAT
+4185 YWLEGGPAP
-4194 ADLPAAGLR
+4194 AGLPAAGLL

-4226 SFSVRSHP
+4226 RFSVRSHP
-4234 WLADHGVYEGVLFP
+4234 WLADHGVYDGVLFP

-4280 PGGAVALQL
+4280 AGGAVALQL
-4289 TVGSPDASGTRPL
+4289 TVGSPDAAGTRAL
-4302 SVHARAADDGPD
+4302 SVHARAAADGPD

-4324 LTPARNP
+4324 LTSAGAPEPADRADQV
-4331 DPEDLFEPQDPDS
+4331 DPA
-4344 DPEAWPPPGAEP
+4344 DPEAWPPPGAVP
-4356 LDTDGLYDRFAD
+4356 LDTDGLYDRFAG

-4398 EQRPDAAAFGLH
+4398 QQQPDAAAFGLH

-4438 SGVRLYASGATE
+4438 NGVRLHASGATE

-4462 VTVRATDAAGRP
+4462 VAVRATDATGRP
-4474 VVSARSLVLR
+4474 VLSARSLVLR
-4484 PVSPDRFRATRT
+4484 PVSADRFKAGRA
-4496 GHHEELF
+4496 GHHEDLF
-4503 RPEWHAL
+4503 RPEWQAL
-4510 PERTGTAA
+4510 PERAATATA
-4518 DTVPDPESW
+4518 PDPESW

-4533 TPLPG
+4533 TPPPSG

-4543 GRTVTDLAALSALLD
+4543 GRTVPDLAALSALLD
-4558 AGEQPPRLVLAPCPP
+4558 AGAPQPRLVLAACPP
-4573 GPVPHAPPG
+4573 APAPHAPPG
-4582 ALRDAVHDGLGA
+4582 TLRDAVHDGLGN
-4594 VLALLRGWLAD
+4594 VLALLRDWLAD

-4611 QLVLVTA
+4611 RLVLVTS

-4630 PALAALWGLVRSAQT
+4630 PAAAALWGLVRSAQT

-4654 DLDAHETPPAVLAG
+4654 DLDSHDTPPALLAE

-4680 AGTVHTARLARVP
+4680 AGAVHVARLARVP
-4693 LAAPGRTPGW
+4693 LAAAGRTPGW
-4703 SGDGTV
+4703 GGDGTV

-4715 GAIGAHIARHLAAE
+4715 GAIGAHVARHLAAE

-4749 ELTAELAALGAHAQI
+4749 ELLAELAALGAHAEI

-4778 LAAVP
+4778 LAALP
-4783 PAHPLTGVIHAAGAL
+4783 PAQPLTGVVHAAGVL
-4798 ADGVVATMTPEQLA
+4798 ADGVVATMTPEQLD
-4812 LVLRPKVDAAVNL
+4812 LVLRPKVDAAINL

-4899 RRIARGGIVAFE
+4899 RRIARGGIVAFD
-4911 PDRGLALFD
+4911 PARGLELLDLAG
-4920 TAAALD
+4920 TLD
-4926 EPVLLPLRLDTAA
+4926 EPVVLPLRLDTAA

-4949 PALLRGLVRPAARRT
+4949 PALLRGLVRPAARRGA
-4964 VAGPATGTGPDGPE
+4964 AGPAAGTGPDGPE

-4983 LGSLDGTRR
+4983 LGSLNETQR
-4992 GRVLLDLVRT
+4992 GRVLLDLVRS
-5002 HAALVLGHSGPAE
+5002 HAALVLGHSGPAA

-5050 LLFDHPTPAAIAAH
+5050 LLFDHPTPAAIAGH
-5064 LAAELVPDAAPGP
+5064 LAAELVPEAGPGP
-5077 APGLAEL
+5077 VPGLAEL
-5084 DRLEGALDGGVDDPA
+5084 DRLEDALDGALDDPA
-5099 DRERLAARLREL
+5099 DRDRLAERLREIV
-5111 LGRLDPAATAG
+5111 GRLGLAVTAAG
-5122 GGTAADSL
+5122 GDGTAADSIE
-5130 VDRMDGASDDELF
+5130 DRMDGASDDELF

>member
-1 MSDDKKLLDYLR
+1 
-13 RATADLGDARRQ
+13 
-25 LREAEQAR
+25 
-33 HEPIAIVSMACRYPG
+33 
-48 GARTPELL
+48 
-56 WDLVSRGADAIS
+56 
-68 AWPVDRGWDLEG
+68 
-80 LYDPDPERPGTSYT
+80 
-94 RHGGFLHD
+94 
-102 AAEFDAEFFGISPRE
+102 
-117 ALATDPQ
+117 
-124 QRLALETA
+124 
-132 WEAVERAA
+132 
-140 IDPRTLRR
+140 
-148 TGTGVFLGAIGNGY
+148 
-162 GAGSRHLPDVQG
+162 
-174 LLDTGTA
+174 
-181 SSVVS
+181 
-186 GRIAYTL
+186 
-193 GLEGPAVTVDTACSS
+193 
-208 SLVALHLAIRALR
+208 
-221 AGDCT
+221 
-226 LALAGGVSVMATP
+226 
-239 DAFVAFSRQRALAAD
+239 
-254 GRCKAFGADADGTGW
+254 
-269 SEGVGVLLLER
+269 
-280 LSDARRNG
+280 
-288 HQVLAVIRGSATN
+288 
-301 QDGASNGLTAPS
+301 
-313 GPSQQRVIRAAL
+313 
-325 ADAGLTASEV
+325 
-335 DVVEAH
+335 
-341 GTGTTLGDPIEAQAL
+341 
-356 LATYGQDRPADRPLW
+356 
-371 LGSLKSNIGHTS
+371 
-383 AAAGVGGVIKMV
+383 
-395 LAMEH
+395 
-400 GELPKS
+400 
-406 LHAERPTPMVDW
+406 
-418 ASGAVEVLSEARAWD
+418 
-433 DTGRPRRAGVS
+433 
-444 AFGVSGTNV
+444 
-453 HLILEQAPEAPA
+453 
-465 TEAPAEEAEPVA
+465 
-477 EAAADGD
+477 
-484 AYPLPWVLSAR
+484 
-495 TDQALRDQ
+495 
-503 AAGLLAHLS
+503 
-512 AGPGP
+512 
-517 LRAAATGRALALTR
+517 
-531 TAFERRAVVVG
+531 
-542 TDQDRLI
+542 
-549 DGVQALAEGRSVPGL
+549 
-564 VRGEGVSSGRSV
+564 
-576 LVFPGQ
+576 
-582 GSQWV
+582 
-587 GMAAELLGESE
+587 
-598 AFAGRMAECERA
+598 
-610 LGPYVD
+610 
-616 WSLTEALGSERLLAR
+616 
-631 VDVVQPVLWAVMV
+631 
-644 SLAEVWRSF
+644 
-653 GVPVDGV
+653 
-660 VGHSQGEVAAA
+660 
-671 CVAGGLSLDDGA
+671 

-709 DVVRERIA
+709 DAVRERIA
-717 PWAGRLSVAAVN
+717 GWDGRLSVAAVN
-729 GPSVTVVS
+729 GPSSTVVS
-737 GDADAVTALV
+737 GDADAVA
-747 DELVGEGVR
+747 ELVAEFVEEGVR
-756 ARSVEV
+756 ARLIEV

-773 IREQLLSDLEGI
+773 IREQLLADLAGV
-785 APRSSA
+785 APGSGS
-791 VPFFSTVTGRWLDTK
+791 VPFFSTVTGGWLDTK
-806 NLDAEYWYRNLRETV
+806 ALDAEYWYRNLRQTV
-821 EFGKATEALLGE
+821 EFGNATDTLLGE
-833 GFRFFVEA
+833 GFRFFVEP

-849 GVQQTADRADT
+849 GVQQSADAAGAAD
-860 AGSAQGPAVVV
+860 SAQGPAVVV
-871 GTLRRGESGL
+871 GTLRRGEGGL

-891 HAGGLPPDWDRVFAG
+891 HTGGLPPDWERVFAG
-906 HRTDGVSLP
+906 HRTDGVPLP

-921 RPYWLEDTA
+921 RPYWLEDTG
-930 PAAGVPA
+930 PAAGGTSGTA
-937 GAPAEGDD
+937 SGDDD

-960 ALGVAPEDPL
+960 TLGVTPEDPL
-970 NVVLPALATWRSERT
+970 NVVLPALAGWRTART
-985 ERSVVDSWRYR
+985 ERSVADSWRYR
-996 VTWRALPEGSPAAS
+996 VTWRALPEDPPAA
-1010 LDGSWL
+1010 LGGTWL
-1016 VLSSGGQSEDGERRS
+1016 VLSSEGQSEDAARRAEAIADVLER
-1031 EATVHILEQAGASV
+1031 AGAAV
-1045 VHVRLTEAE
+1045 VRLRLAEAE
-1054 ADRAVL
+1054 ADRTVL
-1060 ADRLRVSLDALPG
+1060 ADRLRTALDALPG
-1073 PVTGVLSLLGLDER
+1073 EAAGVLSLLGLDER

-1094 VPLGTALNLALVQ
+1094 VPLGTALSLALVQ
-1107 SLGDAGVDAPL
+1107 SLGDAGIDAPL

-1128 GGPDTGSPVSAAQSL
+1128 AGEDTGSPVSAPQHL

-1167 VLDADTA
+1167 TLDTDTA
-1174 PRLCRVLAGA
+1174 ARLCRVLAGGI
-1184 AGDEDQ
+1184 GDEDQ
-1190 VAVRAGGCHGRRL
+1190 VAVRATACHGRRL

-1208 GDTAP
+1208 GDSAP
-1213 GRSWRPGGT
+1213 RRDWRPGGT

-1242 RGAAHLVLVSR
+1242 RGAGHLVLVSR
-1253 GGAEAPGAR
+1253 RGPDAPGAP
-1262 ELSEELAALGP
+1262 ELSEELAALGA
-1273 RVTVASC
+1273 RVTVAAC
-1280 DVGDLDALRV
+1280 DVADLEALRA
-1290 LKDGLEQDGH
+1290 LKDGLEGDGH
-1300 RISTVFHAAGAGLLV
+1300 RIGTVFHAAGAGSLV
-1315 PLPDTDVDEFAGT
+1315 PLPDTDLAEFAET
-1328 LHAKVGGARNLDLL
+1328 LHAKASGARNLDLL

-1393 VWGIWNPED
+1393 VWGIWNPE
-1402 GGGMAAELVEENLR
+1402 GGAGMAAALVEETLR

-1426 VAITGLQQ
+1426 TAISGLQQ
-1434 VLDHDETVTVV
+1434 VLDHDETVVVV
-1445 ADIDWDRFATVFT
+1445 ADIDWERFATVFT
-1458 SARPSPLIGELPEV
+1458 SARPSPLLAELPEV

-1477 AEPVTAGTGAEETSS
+1477 AEPEPDGAARTAGASAE
-1492 ALRDRLEPLPAAER
+1492 LRERLEPLPAAER

-1520 VLGHGSPDAV
+1520 VLGHDSPDAV
-1530 TPGRAFRDLGF
+1530 APGRAFRDLGF

-1567 DYASATALARHLET
+1567 DYSSATALARHLET

-1586 AEAPAAA
+1586 AAAPAAVGP
-1593 RQLPPATPAE
+1593 PPAIVAAA

-1623 PEDLW
+1623 PEELW
-1628 HLVADGRD
+1628 RLVADGRD
-1636 AVSGLPSD
+1636 AVSGLPDD

-1668 GFIRDADRFDPAFFG
+1668 GFVRDADRFDPAFFG
-1683 ISPREALA
+1683 ISPREARA
-1691 MDPQQRLLLETS
+1691 MDPQQRLLLATS

-1710 GIDPTTLQS
+1710 GIDPTSLRG
-1719 TPTGVFAGASYQ
+1719 TPTGIFAGASYQ
-1731 GYGGTLSEVP
+1731 GYGGNLRDVP

-1752 STSVLSGRVA
+1752 STSVLSGRVS

-1783 AVHLAAR
+1783 AVHLAAQ
-1790 SLRAGECALA
+1790 SLRSGECRLA

-1896 LADARLTAADVDAVE
+1896 LANARLSAADVDAVE

-1934 DRPADRPLRLGSL
+1934 DRPEGRPVWLGSL

-1958 GVGGIIKMVLAMAHG
+1958 GVGGIIKMVLAIGHG
-1973 ELPRT
+1973 QLPQT
-1978 LHIDR
+1978 LHVDR
-1983 PSPNVDWTAG
+1983 PTPNVDWTAG
-1993 AVELL
+1993 AVALL
-1998 TEAAPWPETGRPR
+1998 TEATPWPETGRPR

-2024 AHVVIEQP
+2024 AHVIIEQP
-2032 PAEPVLPSPAP
+2032 PAESVPAG
-2043 PTAPVTAA
+2043 AA
-2051 GSAPAPTSDAAA
+2051 SGGPASAESAA
-2063 VPGAEDAGTPHAT
+2063 VAAQSVPADAGAPDPQAVPVA
-2076 VPWVLSGRTA
+2076 VPWVLSGAGA
-2086 EAVKAQAERLH
+2086 EALRAQAARLH
-2097 TYLTEHPEL
+2097 AHLTEHPEIP
-2106 SSADVGHSLA
+2106 SADVGYSLA
-2116 TTRTAFE
+2116 TTRTAFD
-2123 HRAAVIG
+2123 HRAAVVG
-2130 DDRTA
+2130 EDRAA
-2135 LLGGLAALAAGD
+2135 LLDGLAALAAGE
-2147 RAPGLVE
+2147 RAPGLAE
-2154 GTVARSSRTVFVFP
+2154 GTVAGASRTVFVFP

-2175 GMARELLDH
+2175 GMARELLVH
-2184 APAFAAR
+2184 APVFADR
-2191 IAACERALA
+2191 IEACERALA

-2207 LAVLREEPDAPPLDR
+2207 LAVLRDEPGAPPLDR

-2239 LWRAHGIVPDA
+2239 LWRAHGVTPDA

-2261 ACVAGALSLDDA
+2261 ACVAGALSLEDA

-2291 GMLFVPQPAEAVRE
+2291 GMLFVPLSADAVRD
-2305 ALAAHEGALDIAAVN
+2305 ALAAYDGALDVAAVN

-2328 GDPAALERLGERY
+2328 GDPAALERLCAQYSE
-2341 AEEGV
+2341 AGV

-2353 VDFAGHSP
+2353 VEFAGHSA
-2361 QVEEIREELLTLLG
+2361 QVEEIREELLTLLAG
-2375 ATTPRTSAIPFY
+2375 TAPRTSDVPFY
-2387 STVSGG
+2387 STVTGG
-2393 PVDTLGLDAA
+2393 PLDTRGLDAA
-2403 YWYENLRRPVEFG
+2403 YWYDNLRRPVEFG

-2422 IADGHHI
+2422 IADGHHT

-2437 ALTVWLQQ
+2437 ALTVWIQQ
-2445 AVEGAGIG
+2445 AVEAAGASG
-2453 DGAVVGTLR
+2453 GAVVGTLR
-2462 RTEGGPGR
+2462 RTEGGQAR
-2470 FLAALTE
+2470 FLTSLAE
-2477 LHVHGVPVDWG
+2477 LQVRGVPVDWEA
-2488 TVFAGTG
+2488 VFAGTG
-2495 ARTRHLPTYAFQQ
+2495 ARTRPLPTYAFQE
-2508 QRYWLEATAPD
+2508 QRYWLDPVTSDP
-2519 RSATATTGTGPAGP
+2519 SAAVAAAGT
-2533 GPADSGFWS
+2533 GPADSGFWE
-2542 AVDRGDLDALATTLR
+2542 AVDHGDLDALATTLR
-2557 VEDGELRSSLASLVP
+2557 VENGELRAALASLVP
-2572 TLAAWARGRAD
+2572 TLADWARGRHS

-2593 VAWKPLPAP
+2593 VAWKPLPTAGP
-2602 ERPRLTGSWL
+2602 ARLTGNWL
-2612 VVAPAGNADDPAV
+2612 VVTPAGHTAHPAV
-2625 TFALDSL
+2625 AFATDAL
-2632 RGHGATPVLVEA
+2632 RGHGAVPVLVEA
-2644 GPDATDRTRFAALL
+2644 GPDATDRARFAVQL
-2658 RDAHDRTDGPPAG
+2658 REAHERAGGPPAG
-2671 LLSLLALAEEPHG
+2671 VLSLLALAEEPHG
-2684 GGSALPRGLTL
+2684 DGSALPLGLTL
-2695 TVALVQALGDLGTD
+2695 TVGLLQALGDLGAD

-2716 RGAVSVGRSDR
+2716 RGAVSVGRSDP
-2727 IGSTLQALVWG
+2727 IDSTLQALVWG
-2738 LGGVAAVEYP
+2738 LGGVAGVEYP
-2748 QRWAGLVDLPRRLDD
+2748 QRWAGLVDLPQRLDD
-2763 RAATRLAGALTGP
+2763 RAATRLAEALTGP

-2785 ATGLYGRRV
+2785 ASGVFGRRL
-2794 VHAGLGDTAPA
+2794 VHAPLGDTPPA

-2823 GAQIARWLAR
+2823 GAQIARRLAL

-2841 TSRRGAQAPGAD
+2841 TSRRGEHAPGAAD
-2853 ELLAE
+2853 LLTE
-2858 LRGLGAAVTAVAC
+2858 LRALGAEATAAAC
-2871 DVADRDALA
+2871 DVADRASLA
-2880 ELLAGIPAERPLR
+2880 DLLAGIPDERPLR

-2899 GVLDDGVIDAITPER
+2899 GVLDDGVIDSITPER
-2914 AAGVLRPKLDGARN
+2914 AAGVLHPKLDGARN
-2928 LDELTREL
+2928 LDALTRDL

-2992 LASGAVAER
+2992 LASGAVSER

-3016 VALHRALDH
+3016 LALQRALDH

-3031 VADFAWDR
+3031 IADFAWDR
-3039 FTRAYTALRP
+3039 FTRAFTALRP
-3049 SPALGDLPEVR
+3049 SAALADLPEVR
-3060 EVLDAPDRPRNTAD
+3060 AVRDAAQGSRTGDGAEPTAR
-3074 GTEPPALRLAALPPA
+3074 RLAALPPA
-3089 ERDRALLDLV
+3089 ELDRALLDLV
-3099 RREVAAVLGHPGP
+3099 RTEVAAVLGHPGP
-3112 EAVGPDQAFKDIGFD
+3112 EAVGPDQVFKDIGFD
-3127 SLTAVELRNRLAAA
+3127 SLTAVDLRNRLAEA

-3155 TATDLAGHL
+3155 TATVLAGHL
-3164 RAELPGAP
+3164 RGELPGTDTAAAP
-3172 ATETPATGTPAIPR
+3172 ADAGRAP
-3186 QVPAAVAVPEDEAIA
+3186 VPAAAVAEDEAIA

-3211 GVSTPEELWEL
+3211 GVSTPEELWDL
-3222 VAGGQDAITGFPT
+3222 VATGQDAISGFPT

-3242 GLYDPDPDRT
+3242 GLYDPDPERV

-3310 GSPSGV
+3310 GSDSGV

-3362 AVTIDTA
+3362 AVTVDTA

-3382 SLRSG
+3382 SLRAG

-3490 DAGLTASEVD
+3490 DAGLAASEVD

-3530 REPLWLGSLKSNI
+3530 AQPLWLGSLKSNI

-3557 MVQAMRYGA
+3557 MVQAMRHGA
-3566 LPRTLHVDTPTPHV
+3566 LPRTLHVDSPTPFV
-3580 DWSSGAVRL
+3580 DWTAGAVRL
-3589 LTADTPWPE
+3589 LTDDTPWPE

-3619 ILEQPTEPAP
+3619 ILEQPTDAPEPALPGGPAP
-3629 AADLVH
+3629 AVVTGPAQERAAVTE
-3635 APGDTFAAPGLSA
+3635 PAAP
-3648 ASERAGAG
+3648 
-3656 APAVPAASEPAGAA
+3656 
-3670 DPDVSEPA
+3670 D
-3678 QATVLD
+3678 
-3684 APGAARPAT
+3684 
-3693 LAVPAASATSEASGP
+3693 
-3708 SLPAT
+3708 
-3713 PAPNLAPAPAPN
+3713 
-3725 PVSTPAPALPW
+3725 APALPW
-3736 LLSARSASALRA
+3736 LLSGRSADALRE
-3748 QAARLLRHVER
+3748 QAGRLLRHVAGAP
-3759 HPGLAVAD
+3759 HLAVAD
-3767 LGRSLALNRSAFEH
+3767 LGRALALHRSAFEH

-3788 DRRALLQGLAALAA
+3788 DRQSLLDALDALAA

-3807 DLVSGV
+3807 DLVRGV
-3813 TGPAAKT
+3813 TGPAGKT

-3826 QGSQRTGMGAGLYA
+3826 QGSQRTGMGAQLYA

-3870 GPDDPGHGLLDRTEY
+3870 APGAPGHGLLDRTEY

-3906 RPDRLLG
+3906 RPDLLFG

-3920 AAHVAGVFTLPDAAQ
+3920 AAHCAGVLTLPDAAA
-3935 LVVARGRLMQ
+3935 LVAARGRLMQ
-3945 ALPEGGAMAALA
+3945 ALPAGGAMFAVA
-3957 AGEEEVLPLLAGRES
+3957 AGEEEVLPLLAGREKE
-3972 AVGLAAVN
+3972 AGVAAVN
-3980 GPASTVISGDA
+3980 GPASTVISGDE
-3991 AAVDEIASV
+3991 AAVAEIAGA
-4000 LAARG
+4000 LAALG

-4016 FHSPLMEPMLTEFR
+4016 FHSPLMEPMLDGFR

-4036 VPGEATV
+4036 VPAPATV
-4043 PVISDL
+4043 PVLSDL
-4049 TGEPATSEQL
+4049 TGEPVTAEQF

-4072 VRFQDGVRHLER
+4072 VRFQDGIRRLQRE
-4084 DGVTAFL
+4084 GVTAYL

-4099 TALGQDC
+4099 TAMSQDC
-4106 LTGATA
+4106 LADTADTASGIGAGDG
-4112 AAGGSDGT
+4112 AGGP
-4120 GTAAVTG
+4120 V
-4127 SPLLLPLLRKDR
+4127 LVPLLRKDR
-4139 SEAPA
+4139 PEGPA
-4144 AATALARLHVAGVP
+4144 ATAALARLHVAGVP
-4158 VDWSAVHSGDPS
+4158 VDWQALHPGGPS
-4170 RPAVDLPTYAFQRGS
+4170 RAAAGLPTYAFQRDA
-4185 YWLAAGPAT
+4185 YWLEGGPAT
-4194 ADLPAAGLR
+4194 AGLPAAGLMA
-4203 TVDHPLLG
+4203 VDHPLLG
-4211 AGTELADSDGFLFTG
+4211 AGTELADSDGFLFTAR
-4226 SFSVRSHP
+4226 FSVRTHP

-4266 RVEELTL
+4266 QVEELTL

-4280 PGGAVALQL
+4280 AGGAVALQL

-4324 LTPARNP
+4324 LTPAGEPVPATAP
-4331 DPEDLFEPQDPDS
+4331 DDPA
-4344 DPEAWPPPGAEP
+4344 DPEAWPPPGAVP
-4356 LDTDGLYDRFAD
+4356 LDTEGLYDRFAG
-4368 GGFAYGPAFQG
+4368 GGFAYGPSFQG

-4393 ASLPE
+4393 ATLPDG
-4398 EQRPDAAAFGLH
+4398 QQPDAAAFGLH

-4438 SGVRLYASGATE
+4438 NGVRLHASGATE

-4462 VTVRATDAAGRP
+4462 VAVRATDATGRP
-4474 VVSARSLVLR
+4474 VLSARSLVLR
-4484 PVSPDRFRATRT
+4484 PVSPDRFKATRT

-4503 RPEWHAL
+4503 RPEWQPL
-4510 PERTGTAA
+4510 PARAGTAA
-4518 DTVPDPESW
+4518 GTVHGPESW

-4533 TPLPG
+4533 TGTPRPG

-4543 GRTVTDLAALSALLD
+4543 GRTVTDLAALTALLD
-4558 AGEQPPRLVLAPCPP
+4558 AGTPAPRLVLAPCPP
-4573 GPVPHAPPG
+4573 ATTPSAPPG
-4582 ALRDAVHDGLGA
+4582 TLRDAVHDGLGTL
-4594 VLALLRGWLAD
+4594 LALLRGWLAE

-4611 QLVLVTA
+4611 KLVLVTS

-4630 PALAALWGLVRSAQT
+4630 PALAALWGMVRSAQT

-4654 DLDAHETPPAVLAG
+4654 DLDAAHAAPPAVLAE
-4668 ALASGEPQLAIR
+4668 ALASGEPQLAVR
-4680 AGTVHTARLARVP
+4680 AGAVHIARLARVP
-4693 LAAPGRTPGW
+4693 LAATGRTPGW
-4703 SGDGTV
+4703 DGDGTV

-4715 GAIGAHIARHLAAE
+4715 GAIGAHVARHLAAE

-4742 PAADGAA
+4742 PAAEGAA
-4749 ELTAELAALGAHAQI
+4749 ELLAELAALGAHAEI

-4778 LAAVP
+4778 LATLPA
-4783 PAHPLTGVIHAAGAL
+4783 AHPLTGVVHAAGVL
-4798 ADGVVATMTPEQLA
+4798 ADGVVATMTSEQLGD
-4812 LVLRPKVDAAVNL
+4812 VLRPKVDAAVNL
-4825 HELTAGLDLSE
+4825 HELTAGMELTE
-4836 FVLFSSIAGVFGG
+4836 FVVFSSIAGVFGG

-4899 RRIARGGIVAFE
+4899 RRIARGGIVAFD
-4911 PDRGLALFD
+4911 PAQALALFD
-4920 TAAALD
+4920 TAGTLD
-4926 EPVLLPLRLDTAA
+4926 DPVVLPLRLDTAA
-4939 VRAQA
+4939 VRTQA
-4944 ATGGV
+4944 ASGGV
-4949 PALLRGLVRPAARRT
+4949 PALLRGLVRPAARRGA
-4964 VAGPATGTGPDGPE
+4964 AGPAAGTGTDGPE

-4983 LGSLDGTRR
+4983 LGSLNETQR
-4992 GRVLLDLVRT
+4992 GRVLLDLVRS
-5002 HAALVLGHSGPAE
+5002 HAALVLGHSGPAA

-5050 LLFDHPTPAAIAAH
+5050 LLFDHPTPAAIAGH
-5064 LAAELVPDAAPGP
+5064 LAAELVPDAGPAP

-5084 DRLEGALDGGVDDPA
+5084 DSLESALDGGVDDPA
-5099 DRERLAARLREL
+5099 DRERLAARLQEL
-5111 LGRLDPAATAG
+5111 LGRLDPAATVG
-5122 GGTAADSL
+5122 RDGTGADSIE
-5130 VDRMDGASDDELF
+5130 DRMDGASDDELF

>member
-48 GARTPELL
+48 GTDTPELL
-56 WDLVSRGADAIS
+56 WDLVSRGGDAIS
-68 AWPVDRGWDLEG
+68 AWPVNRGWDLEG

-94 RHGGFLHD
+94 RSGGFLHD
-102 AAEFDAEFFGISPRE
+102 AADFDAEFFGISPRE
-117 ALATDPQ
+117 ALAMDPQ

-162 GAGSRHLPDVQG
+162 GAGSRHLPEVQG

-239 DAFVAFSRQRALAAD
+239 DAFVAFSRQRALSAD

-269 SEGVGVLLLER
+269 SEGAGVLLLER

-288 HQVLAVIRGSATN
+288 HPVLAVIRGSATN
-301 QDGASNGLTAPS
+301 QDGASNGLTAPN

-356 LATYGQDRPADRPLW
+356 LATYGQGRPAERPLW

-395 LAMEH
+395 LAIEH
-400 GELPKS
+400 GELPRT
-406 LHAERPTPMVDW
+406 LHADRPTPMVDW
-418 ASGAVEVLSEARAWD
+418 SSGAVEVLSEARAWD
-433 DTGRPRRAGVS
+433 DPGRPRRAGVS
-444 AFGVSGTNV
+444 AFGVSGTNA
-453 HLILEQAPEAPA
+453 HLILEQAP
-465 TEAPAEEAEPVA
+465 AEDAEP
-477 EAAADGD
+477 AADTPADGD

-495 TDQALRDQ
+495 TDEALRDQ
-503 AAGLLAHLS
+503 AARLLAHLS
-512 AGPGP
+512 ADPAP
-517 LRAAATGRALALTR
+517 LRAADTGRALALTR
-531 TAFERRAVVVG
+531 TAFEHRAVVVG
-542 TDQDRLI
+542 GNPSELL
-549 DGVQALAEGRSVPGL
+549 DGVKALAEGRSVPAL
-564 VRGEGVSSGRSV
+564 VRGDGVSSGRSV

-587 GMAAELLGESE
+587 GMAAELLVGSE
-598 AFAGRMAECERA
+598 VFAGRMAECGRA
-610 LGPYVD
+610 LAPFVD
-616 WSLTEALGSERLLAR
+616 WSLGEALGSEALLAR

-653 GVPVDGV
+653 GVVPDAV
-660 VGHSQGEVAAA
+660 VGHSQGEIAAA
-671 CVAGGLSLDDGA
+671 VVAGGLSLDDGA
-683 RVVALRSRAVGVL
+683 RVVALRSRAIRVL

-709 DVVRERIA
+709 GVVRERI
-717 PWAGRLSVAAVN
+717 AGRLSVAAVN
-729 GPSVTVVS
+729 GPSSTVVS
-737 GDADAVTALV
+737 GDAAAVSALV
-747 DELVGEGVR
+747 DEFVAEGVR
-756 ARSVEV
+756 ARLIEV
-762 DYASHSSHVEE
+762 DYASHSAHVEE
-773 IREQLLSDLEGI
+773 IREQLLSDLDGI
-785 APRSSA
+785 SPVSGS
-791 VPFFSTVTGRWLDTK
+791 VPFFSTVTGGWLDTEA
-806 NLDAEYWYRNLRETV
+806 LDAEYWYRNLRQTV
-821 EFGKATEALLGE
+821 EFGRATEALLAE
-833 GFRFFVEA
+833 GFRFFVES

-849 GVQQTADRADT
+849 GVQQTSDEADT
-860 AGSAQGPAVVV
+860 AGSAQGPAVVL
-871 GTLRRGESGL
+871 GTLRRGEGGL
-881 DRFLTSLGEA
+881 GRFLTSLGEA
-891 HAGGLPPDWDRVFAG
+891 HAGGLSPDWDRVFAG
-906 HRTDGVSLP
+906 HRPDGVSLP

-921 RPYWLEDTA
+921 RPYWLADTG
-930 PAAGVPA
+930 PAAGGLA
-937 GAPAEGDD
+937 GTSSDGDD
-945 FWEALGGGDLDRFTT
+945 FWEALGGGDLDRFTAT
-960 ALGVAPEDPL
+960 LGVTPEDPL
-970 NVVLPALATWRSERT
+970 NVVLPALATWRTERT

-996 VTWRALPEGSPAAS
+996 VTWRALPEGPPVA
-1010 LDGSWL
+1010 LDGNWL
-1016 VLSSGGQSEDGERRS
+1016 VLSSDGGTEDGVRRS
-1031 EATVHILEQAGASV
+1031 EATVHVMEQAGASV
-1045 VHVRLTEAE
+1045 VHVRITEAE

-1060 ADRLRVSLDALPG
+1060 ADRVRASLDALPG

-1107 SLGDAGVDAPL
+1107 SLGDAGIDAPL

-1128 GGPDTGSPVSAAQSL
+1128 AGTDTGSAVSAAQNL

-1167 VLDADTA
+1167 TLDADTA
-1174 PRLCRVLAGA
+1174 PQLCRVLAGG

-1190 VAVRAGGCHGRRL
+1190 VAVRATGCHGRRL

-1213 GRSWRPGGT
+1213 RRSWRPGGT

-1242 RGAAHLVLVSR
+1242 RGAGHLVLVSR
-1253 GGAEAPGAR
+1253 RGADAPGAP
-1262 ELSEELAALGP
+1262 ELSEELAALGA
-1273 RVTVASC
+1273 RVTLASC
-1280 DVGDLDALRV
+1280 DVADLEALRA

-1300 RISTVFHAAGAGLLV
+1300 RIGTVFHAAGAGLLV
-1315 PLPDTDVDEFAGT
+1315 PLPATDTDEFADT

-1393 VWGIWNPED
+1393 VWGIWSPE
-1402 GGGMAAELVEENLR
+1402 GGAGGMAAELAEDTLR

-1434 VLDHDETVTVV
+1434 VLDHDETVVVV

-1458 SARPSPLIGELPEV
+1458 AARPSPLIGELPEV

-1477 AEPVTAGTGAEETSS
+1477 AEPETGGTGAGGTPS
-1492 ALRDRLEPLPAAER
+1492 ALRDRLAPLPAAER

-1520 VLGHGSPDAV
+1520 VLGHDSPDAV
-1530 TPGRAFRDLGF
+1530 APGRAFRDLGF

-1567 DYASATALARHLET
+1567 DYSSATALARRLET

-1586 AEAPAAA
+1586 AEEPATVRQPPAAA
-1593 RQLPPATPAE
+1593 PAV
-1603 DDDPI
+1603 DDDPV

-1628 HLVADGRD
+1628 RLVADGRD

-1668 GFIRDADRFDPAFFG
+1668 GFVRDADRFDPGFFG

-1710 GIDPTTLQS
+1710 GIDPASLHGTS
-1719 TPTGVFAGASYQ
+1719 TGVFAGASYQ
-1731 GYGGTLSEVP
+1731 GYGGTLRDVP

-1783 AVHLAAR
+1783 AVHLAAQ
-1790 SLRAGECALA
+1790 SLRSGECTLA

-1834 SADGFGMAE
+1834 AADGFGMAE
-1843 GVGLLVLE
+1843 GVGLLLLE

-1896 LADARLTAADVDAVE
+1896 LANARLTAADVDAVE

-1934 DRPADRPLRLGSL
+1934 DRPADRPVWLGSL

-1958 GVGGIIKMVLAMAHG
+1958 GVGGIIKMVLAMGHG

-1993 AVELL
+1993 AVALL
-1998 TEAAPWPETGRPR
+1998 TEATPWPETGRPR

-2032 PAEPVLPSPAP
+2032 PAEPAP
-2043 PTAPVTAA
+2043 EP
-2051 GSAPAPTSDAAA
+2051 APAP
-2063 VPGAEDAGTPHAT
+2063 GASA

-2097 TYLTEHPEL
+2097 AYLTERPEL
-2106 SSADVGHSLA
+2106 SSVDVGYSLA

-2123 HRAAVIG
+2123 HRAAVVG
-2130 DDRTA
+2130 DDRAA
-2135 LLGGLAALAAGD
+2135 LLGGLAALAAGE

-2154 GTVARSSRTVFVFP
+2154 GAVARSARTVFVFP

-2184 APAFAAR
+2184 APAFADR
-2191 IAACERALA
+2191 IAACARALA
-2200 PHLDWSP
+2200 PHLDWS
-2207 LAVLREEPDAPPLDR
+2207 LLSVLRDEPDAPPLDR
-2222 VDVVQPVLFAVM
+2222 VDVVQPVLWAVM

-2291 GMLFVPQPAEAVRE
+2291 GMLFVPQPVDAVRE
-2305 ALAAHEGALDIAAVN
+2305 ALTAHAGALDVAAVN

-2328 GDPAALERLGERY
+2328 GDPAALERLRDQYSE
-2341 AEEGV
+2341 AGV

-2361 QVEEIREELLTLLG
+2361 QVEELREELLTLLAG
-2375 ATTPRTSAIPFY
+2375 TAPRTSDIPFY
-2387 STVSGG
+2387 STVTGG

-2422 IADGHHI
+2422 IADGHHT

-2445 AVEGAGIG
+2445 AVEAAGAG

-2470 FLAALTE
+2470 FLAALAE
-2477 LHVHGVPVDWG
+2477 LQVRGLSVDWD

-2495 ARTRHLPTYAFQQ
+2495 ARRRPLPTYAFQQ
-2508 QRYWLEATAPD
+2508 QRYWLDAAPARHAD
-2519 RSATATTGTGPAGP
+2519 AMTGPAAATGA
-2533 GPADSGFWS
+2533 GPADSGFWE
-2542 AVDRGDLDALATTLR
+2542 AVDHGDLDALATILR
-2557 VEDGELRSSLASLVP
+2557 VEDGELRASLASLAP
-2572 TLAAWARGRAD
+2572 TLAEWARGRAD

-2602 ERPRLTGSWL
+2602 ERPRLAGSWL
-2612 VVAPAGNADDPAV
+2612 VVAPTGAAEDPAV
-2625 TFALDSL
+2625 AFAVDSL
-2632 RGHGATPVLVEA
+2632 RGHGAAPVLVEA

-2658 RDAHDRTDGPPAG
+2658 RDADDRTDGPPAG
-2671 LLSLLALAEEPHG
+2671 ILSLLALAEEPHG
-2684 GGSALPRGLTL
+2684 DGSALPRGLTL
-2695 TVALVQALGDLGTD
+2695 TVALLQALGDLGAD

-2727 IGSTLQALVWG
+2727 IDSTLQALVWG
-2738 LGGVAAVEYP
+2738 LGGVAGVEYP
-2748 QRWAGLVDLPRRLDD
+2748 QRWAGLVDLPRQLDD
-2763 RAATRLAGALTGP
+2763 RAATRLAEALTDP
-2776 DGEDQLAVR
+2776 DGEDQVAVR
-2785 ATGLYGRRV
+2785 ATGRYGRRV
-2794 VHAGLGDTAPA
+2794 VHAALGDTAPV

-2823 GAQIARWLAR
+2823 GAQIARRLAR

-2853 ELLAE
+2853 ALLAE
-2858 LRGLGAAVTAVAC
+2858 LRGLGADATAVAC

-2880 ELLAGIPAERPLR
+2880 DLLAGIPAERPLR

-2899 GVLDDGVIDAITPER
+2899 GVLDDGVIDSITPER

-2973 RDLGLPGT
+2973 RDLGLPAT

-2992 LASGAVAER
+2992 LAAGAVAER

-3016 VALHRALDH
+3016 TALHQALGH

-3039 FTRAYTALRP
+3039 FTRAFTALRP
-3049 SPALGDLPEVR
+3049 SAALGDLPEVR
-3060 EVLDAPDRPRNTAD
+3060 DALAAAGGSRSTAD
-3074 GTEPPALRLAALPPA
+3074 GAEPPALRLAALPPA
-3089 ERDRALLDLV
+3089 ERDRALLDVV
-3099 RREVAAVLGHPGP
+3099 RTEVAAVLGHPGP

-3146 SVTLAFDYP
+3146 PVTLAFDYP
-3155 TATDLAGHL
+3155 TATVLAGHL
-3164 RAELPGAP
+3164 RTELPGAP
-3172 ATETPATGTPAIPR
+3172 AAEAPDAPGR
-3186 QVPAAVAVPEDEAIA
+3186 PAAAAAVPEDEAIA

-3242 GLYDPDPDRT
+3242 GLYDPDPDRA

-3310 GSPSGV
+3310 GSASGV

-3362 AVTIDTA
+3362 AVTVDTA

-3382 SLRSG
+3382 SLRAG

-3490 DAGLTASEVD
+3490 DAGLTAAEVD

-3530 REPLWLGSLKSNI
+3530 QQPLWLGSLKSNI

-3557 MVQAMRYGA
+3557 MVQAMQHGT
-3566 LPRTLHVDTPTPHV
+3566 LPRTLHVDAPTPHV
-3580 DWSSGAVRL
+3580 DWAAGAVRL
-3589 LTADTPWPE
+3589 LTDDTPWPE

-3619 ILEQPTEPAP
+3619 ILEQPTGPSPA
-3629 AADLVH
+3629 
-3635 APGDTFAAPGLSA
+3635 
-3648 ASERAGAG
+3648 
-3656 APAVPAASEPAGAA
+3656 AVPAP
-3670 DPDVSEPA
+3670 
-3678 QATVLD
+3678 T
-3684 APGAARPAT
+3684 
-3693 LAVPAASATSEASGP
+3693 
-3708 SLPAT
+3708 
-3713 PAPNLAPAPAPN
+3713 PAPAPD
-3725 PVSTPAPALPW
+3725 APALPW
-3736 LLSARSASALRA
+3736 LLSARSADALRE
-3748 QAARLLRHVER
+3748 QAARLLRHVEQA
-3759 HPGLAVAD
+3759 PAVAVAD
-3767 LGRSLALNRSAFEH
+3767 LGRALALNRSAFEY

-3788 DRRALLQGLAALAA
+3788 DRPALLQGLAALAA

-3826 QGSQRTGMGAGLYA
+3826 QGSQRTGMGADLYA

-3853 AELDPLLDR
+3853 AELDPLLDH

-3870 GPDDPGHGLLDRTEY
+3870 APGDPGHGLLDRTEY

-3892 LGVALFR
+3892 LGVALYR

-3920 AAHVAGVFTLPDAAQ
+3920 AAHVAGVFTLPDAAA

-3945 ALPEGGAMAALA
+3945 ALPAGGAMVALA

-3972 AVGLAAVN
+3972 DVGLAAVN

-3991 AAVDEIASV
+3991 AAVDEIAAQ

-4016 FHSPLMEPMLTEFR
+4016 FHSPLMEPMLAEFR

-4036 VPGEATV
+4036 VAGEAAV

-4049 TGEPATSEQL
+4049 TGEPATAEQL

-4072 VRFQDGVRHLER
+4072 VRFQDGMRHLER

-4099 TALGQDC
+4099 TAMGEDC
-4106 LTGATA
+4106 LTGAT
-4112 AAGGSDGT
+4112 GNP
-4120 GTAAVTG
+4120 V
-4127 SPLLLPLLRKDR
+4127 LVPLLRKDR
-4139 SEAPA
+4139 PEAPA
-4144 AATALARLHVAGVP
+4144 ATAALARLHVTGVP
-4158 VDWSAVHSGDPS
+4158 VDWTAVHSGDPARS
-4170 RPAVDLPTYAFQRGS
+4170 AVDLPTYAFQRGS
-4185 YWLAAGPAT
+4185 YWLPAGPAT
-4194 ADLPAAGLR
+4194 AGLPAAGLL

-4211 AGTELADSDGFLFTG
+4211 AGTELADSDGFLFT
-4226 SFSVRSHP
+4226 SRFSVRSHP

-4266 RVEELTL
+4266 QVEELTL

-4280 PGGAVALQL
+4280 AGGAVTLQL

-4324 LTPARNP
+4324 LGSAAGP
-4331 DPEDLFEPQDPDS
+4331 DPADPADPV
-4344 DPEAWPPPGAEP
+4344 DPEAWPPPGAVP
-4356 LDTDGLYDRFAD
+4356 LDTEGLYDRFAG

-4393 ASLPE
+4393 ASLPA

-4438 SGVRLYASGATE
+4438 NGVRLHASGATE

-4462 VTVRATDAAGRP
+4462 VAVTATDATGRP

-4484 PVSPDRFRATRT
+4484 PVSADRFKATRA

-4503 RPEWHAL
+4503 RPEWPAL
-4510 PERTGTAA
+4510 PERAATGAA
-4518 DTVPDPESW
+4518 LDPESW
-4527 TVLGTG
+4527 TVLGAG
-4533 TPLPG
+4533 TPLPSG

-4543 GRTVTDLAALSALLD
+4543 GRTVADFAALSALLD
-4558 AGEQPPRLVLAPCPP
+4558 AGAPPPRLVLAACPP
-4573 GPVPHAPPG
+4573 APAPHTPPG
-4582 ALRDAVHDGLGA
+4582 ALRDAVHDGLGTA
-4594 VLALLRGWLAD
+4594 LALLRGWLAD

-4611 QLVLVTA
+4611 KLVLVTA
-4618 GAVPVTGDDVPD
+4618 GAVPVTDDDVPD

-4654 DLDAHETPPAVLAG
+4654 DLDAHDTPPAVLAE

-4680 AGTVHTARLARVP
+4680 AGAVHVARLARVP
-4693 LAAPGRTPGW
+4693 LAAAGRTPGW
-4703 SGDGTV
+4703 AGDGTV

-4715 GAIGAHIARHLAAE
+4715 GAIGAHVARHLVAE

-4742 PAADGAA
+4742 PTADGAP
-4749 ELTAELAALGAHAQI
+4749 ELLTELAALGAHAEI
-4764 TACDAADRDALAAL
+4764 AACDAADRDALAAL
-4778 LAAVP
+4778 LATVP
-4783 PAHPLTGVIHAAGAL
+4783 PAHPLTGVVHAAGVL
-4798 ADGVVATMTPEQLA
+4798 ADGVVATMTPGQLD
-4812 LVLRPKVDAAVNL
+4812 LVLRPKVDAAINL
-4825 HELTAGLDLSE
+4825 HELTADLKLSE

-4899 RRIARGGIVAFE
+4899 RRIARGGIVAFD
-4911 PDRGLALFD
+4911 PARGLALFD
-4920 TAAALD
+4920 TAGALD
-4926 EPVLLPLRLDTAA
+4926 EPVVLPLRLDTAA

-4944 ATGGV
+4944 GAGGV
-4949 PALLRGLVRPAARRT
+4949 PALLRGLVRPAARRGA
-4964 VAGPATGTGPDGPE
+4964 AGPAAGAGPDGPD

-4983 LGSLDGTRR
+4983 LASLNDTQR
-4992 GRVLLDLVRT
+4992 GRVLLDLVRS
-5002 HAALVLGHSGPAE
+5002 HAALVLGHSGPAA
-5015 VEPGRGL
+5015 VDPGRGL

-5050 LLFDHPTPAAIAAH
+5050 LLFDHPTPAAIAGH
-5064 LAAELVPDAAPGP
+5064 LAAELVPEAGPGP
-5077 APGLAEL
+5077 VPGLAEL
-5084 DRLEGALDGGVDDPA
+5084 DRLEDALDGALDDPA
-5099 DRERLAARLREL
+5099 DRDRLADRLREL
-5111 LGRLDPAATAG
+5111 LGRLDPAAAAAG
-5122 GGTAADSL
+5122 GDGTAADSIE
-5130 VDRMDGASDDELF
+5130 DRMDGASDDELF

>member
-56 WDLVSRGADAIS
+56 WDVVSRGADAIS
-68 AWPVDRGWDLEG
+68 AWPVDRGWDLAG

-148 TGTGVFLGAIGNGY
+148 TCTGVFLGAIGNGY

-193 GLEGPAVTVDTACSS
+193 GLEGPAITVDTACSS

-239 DAFVAFSRQRALAAD
+239 DAFVAFSRQRALSAD

-356 LATYGQDRPADRPLW
+356 LATYGQDRPAKRPLW

-400 GELPKS
+400 GELPRT
-406 LHAERPTPMVDW
+406 LHADRPTPMVDW
-418 ASGAVEVLSEARAWD
+418 ASGAVELLSEARAWD
-433 DTGRPRRAGVS
+433 ATGRPRRAGVS

-453 HLILEQAPEAPA
+453 HLILEQAPAPLEQAPA
-465 TEAPAEEAEPVA
+465 DPAAPAEDAEPVA
-477 EAAADGD
+477 GAAADG
-484 AYPLPWVLSAR
+484 AVYPLPWVLSGR
-495 TDQALRDQ
+495 TEQALRDQ
-503 AAGLLAHLS
+503 AARLLAHLS

-517 LRAAATGRALALTR
+517 LRPAATGRALALTR

-549 DGVQALAEGRSVPGL
+549 DGVRALADGRSVPGL
-564 VRGEGVSSGRSV
+564 VRGERVSSGRSV

-598 AFAGRMAECERA
+598 VFAGRMGECERA
-610 LGPYVD
+610 LSPYAD
-616 WSLTEALGSERLLAR
+616 WSLAEALGSERLLSR

-653 GVPVDGV
+653 GVAVDGV

-709 DVVRERIA
+709 DVVRERLSG
-717 PWAGRLSVAAVN
+717 WVGRLSVAAVN

-785 APRSSA
+785 TPLSGE
-791 VPFFSTVTGRWLDTK
+791 VPFFSTVTGGWLDTK
-806 NLDAEYWYRNLRETV
+806 GLDAEYWYQNLRRTV
-821 EFGKATEALLGE
+821 EFGKATYALLGE

-891 HAGGLPPDWDRVFAG
+891 YAGGLTPDWDRVFAG
-906 HRTDGVSLP
+906 HRTDGVPLP

-921 RPYWLEDTA
+921 QPYWLEDTA
-930 PAAGVPA
+930 PAAGVRA
-937 GAPAEGDD
+937 GTHAEGDV
-945 FWEALGGGDLDRFTT
+945 FWDALGGGDLDRFTT

-970 NVVLPALATWRSERT
+970 NVVLPALATWRTERT
-985 ERSVVDSWRYR
+985 ERSAVDSWRYR
-996 VTWRALPEGSPAAS
+996 VTWRALPEGLPAAA
-1010 LDGSWL
+1010 LEGSWL
-1016 VLSSGGQSEDGERRS
+1016 VLSSDGEPEDRERRS
-1031 EATVHILEQAGASV
+1031 EAAVHVMERAGASV

-1107 SLGDAGVDAPL
+1107 SLGDAAIDAPL

-1167 VLDADTA
+1167 VLDADTG

-1213 GRSWRPGGT
+1213 GRNWRPGGT

-1242 RGAAHLVLVSR
+1242 RGAGHLVLVSR
-1253 GGAEAPGAR
+1253 GGADAPGAR

-1273 RVTVASC
+1273 QVTLAAC
-1280 DVGDLDALRV
+1280 DVGDLDALRA

-1315 PLPDTDVDEFAGT
+1315 PLPDTDVDEFADT
-1328 LHAKVGGARNLDLL
+1328 LHAKAGGARNLDLL

-1352 LFSSISGV
+1352 LFSSISGM

-1393 VWGIWNPED
+1393 VWGIWNPE
-1402 GGGMAAELVEENLR
+1402 GGAGMAAELVEENLR

-1472 RAALA
+1472 RAALS
-1477 AEPVTAGTGAEETSS
+1477 AERATAGTGAEETSS

-1586 AEAPAAA
+1586 AEEPAPA
-1593 RQLPPATPAE
+1593 RQLPPAAPTE

-1668 GFIRDADRFDPAFFG
+1668 GFIQDADRFDPAFFG

-1703 WEAIERA
+1703 WEAIECA
-1710 GIDPTTLQS
+1710 GIDPTTLHS

-1741 EELEGLFIAGI
+1741 EELEGLFVAGI

-1790 SLRAGECALA
+1790 SLRSGECTLA

-2032 PAEPVLPSPAP
+2032 PAEAALPSPASP
-2043 PTAPVTAA
+2043 AAPMPELPAESGEKAA
-2051 GSAPAPTSDAAA
+2051 GAPRPA
-2063 VPGAEDAGTPHAT
+2063 

-2097 TYLTEHPEL
+2097 TYLTKHPEL
-2106 SSADVGHSLA
+2106 SSADIGHSLA

-2123 HRAAVIG
+2123 HRAAVVS
-2130 DDRTA
+2130 DDHTA

-2154 GTVARSSRTVFVFP
+2154 GTVARSSRTVLVFP
-2168 GQGSQWA
+2168 GQGSQWV

-2184 APAFAAR
+2184 APAFADR

-2239 LWRAHGIVPDA
+2239 LWRAHGVVPDA

-2280 SRALLALTGRG
+2280 SRALSALTGRG

-2305 ALAAHEGALDIAAVN
+2305 ALADHVGLLDIAAVN

-2328 GDPAALERLGERY
+2328 GDPAALERLSERY

-2375 ATTPRTSAIPFY
+2375 PTTPRTSAIPFY

-2393 PVDTLGLDAA
+2393 PMDTLGLDAA
-2403 YWYENLRRPVEFG
+2403 YWYKNLRRPVEFG

-2429 FVECSTHP
+2429 FIECSTHP

-2445 AVEGAGIG
+2445 AVEAAGIG
-2453 DGAVVGTLR
+2453 DGAVIGTLR

-2477 LHVHGVPVDWG
+2477 LHVSGVPVDWG

-2508 QRYWLEATAPD
+2508 QRYWLEPTVSD
-2519 RSATATTGTGPAGP
+2519 RSATTTTGAGP
-2533 GPADSGFWS
+2533 VGAGPADSGFWS

-2583 DRTADSWRYR
+2583 DRTADNWRYR
-2593 VAWKPLPAP
+2593 VAWKTLPTP

-2625 TFALDSL
+2625 TFAMDSL

-2658 RDAHDRTDGPPAG
+2658 RDAHDRTDGPPTG
-2671 LLSLLALAEEPHG
+2671 LLSLLALAEEPHD

-2695 TVALVQALGDLGTD
+2695 TVALLQALGDLGTD

-2738 LGGVAAVEYP
+2738 LGGVAGVEYP
-2748 QRWAGLVDLPRRLDD
+2748 QRWAGLIDLPRRLDD

-2785 ATGLYGRRV
+2785 ATGLHGRRV

-2823 GAQIARWLAR
+2823 GAQIARRLAR
-2833 TGTAHLLL
+2833 TSTAHLLL

-2853 ELLAE
+2853 DLLAE
-2858 LRGLGAAVTAVAC
+2858 LRGLGATVTVAAC

-2880 ELLAGIPAERPLR
+2880 DLLDGLPAERPLR

-2899 GVLDDGVIDAITPER
+2899 GILDDGVIDTITPER

-2959 AAANAYLDALARHR
+2959 AAANSYLDALARHR

-3060 EVLDAPDRPRNTAD
+3060 EVLDAPGGPRSTAD
-3074 GTEPPALRLAALPPA
+3074 GAEPPALRLAALPPA

-3099 RREVAAVLGHPGP
+3099 RREVAAVLGHPRP

-3164 RAELPGAP
+3164 RTELPGSP
-3172 ATETPATGTPAIPR
+3172 ATEAPAIPR
-3186 QVPAAVAVPEDEAIA
+3186 QLLGAVAVPEDEAIA

-3242 GLYDPDPDRT
+3242 GLYDPDPDRV

-3387 ECSLA
+3387 ECSMA

-3557 MVQAMRYGA
+3557 MVQAMRHGA

-3589 LTADTPWPE
+3589 LTDDTPWPE

-3619 ILEQPTEPAP
+3619 ILEQPTEPA
-3629 AADLVH
+3629 
-3635 APGDTFAAPGLSA
+3635 SA
-3648 ASERAGAG
+3648 AGPVQAPEDAFALPGRAGTG
-3656 APAVPAASEPAGAA
+3656 ASVGLDVCEPAGTGAPA

-3678 QATVLD
+3678 QAAAPD
-3684 APGAARPAT
+3684 ASGAAQPRA
-3693 LAVPAASATSEASGP
+3693 LAVPDASATPGASGP
-3708 SLPAT
+3708 SLPDT
-3713 PAPNLAPAPAPN
+3713 PVPN
-3725 PVSTPAPALPW
+3725 PAATTAPALPW

-3759 HPGLAVAD
+3759 HPALAVAD
-3767 LGRSLALNRSAFEH
+3767 LGRSLALNRSTFEY

-3802 GEPSA
+3802 KEPSA

-3840 RFPVFADAFDAVC
+3840 RFPAFADAFDAVC
-3853 AELDPLLDR
+3853 AELDALLDR

-3870 GPDDPGHGLLDRTEY
+3870 GPGDPDHGLLDRTEY

-3920 AAHVAGVFTLPDAAQ
+3920 AAHVAGVFALPDAAR

-3991 AAVDEIASV
+3991 AAVDEIAAV

-4030 EVAARI
+4030 EVVAQV
-4036 VPGEATV
+4036 VPGAATI

-4072 VRFQDGVRHLER
+4072 VRFEDGVRHLER

-4106 LTGATA
+4106 LTGATGA
-4112 AAGGSDGT
+4112 AAAVGGSEGT
-4120 GTAAVTG
+4120 GTAALTG
-4127 SPLLLPLLRKDR
+4127 TPLLLPLLRNDR
-4139 SEAPA
+4139 PEAPA

-4158 VDWSAVHSGDPS
+4158 VDWSAIHSGGPS

-4226 SFSVRSHP
+4226 RFSVRSHP

-4266 RVEELTL
+4266 QVEELTL

-4331 DPEDLFEPQDPDS
+4331 GPADLFEPEDPDG
-4344 DPEAWPPPGAEP
+4344 DPAAWPPPGAVP

-4438 SGVRLYASGATE
+4438 NGVRLHASGATE
-4450 LRLRLTPTGRDA
+4450 LRLRLTPAGRDA
-4462 VTVRATDAAGRP
+4462 VTVRATDGTGRP

-4538 AAPLP
+4538 AVPLP

-4558 AGEQPPRLVLAPCPP
+4558 TGEEPPRLVLTPCPP
-4573 GPVPHAPPG
+4573 GPVPDAPPG
-4582 ALRDAVHDGLGA
+4582 TLRDAVHDGLGA
-4594 VLALLRGWLAD
+4594 VLDLLRGWLAD

-4611 QLVLVTA
+4611 RLVLVTA

-4630 PALAALWGLVRSAQT
+4630 PALAAVWGLVRSAQT
-4645 ENPDRFVLL
+4645 ENPYRFVLL
-4654 DLDAHETPPAVLAG
+4654 DLDAQETPPAVLAE

-4680 AGTVHTARLARVP
+4680 AGAVHTARLARVP

-4749 ELTAELAALGAHAQI
+4749 ELVAELAALGAHAEI

-4783 PAHPLTGVIHAAGAL
+4783 AAHPLTGVIHAAGVL
-4798 ADGVVATMTPEQLA
+4798 ADAVVATMTPVQLD

-4899 RRIARGGIVAFE
+4899 RRIARGGIVAFA

-4920 TAAALD
+4920 TAATLD
-4926 EPVLLPLRLDTAA
+4926 EPVLLPLRLDTVA

-4944 ATGGV
+4944 LAGGV
-4949 PALLRGLVRPAARRT
+4949 PALLRGLVRPAARRA
-4964 VAGPATGTGPDGPE
+4964 VAGPATATGPDGPE

-4983 LGSLDGTRR
+4983 LGSLDETRR

-5041 ATGHPLPAT
+5041 ATGHPLLAT

-5099 DRERLAARLREL
+5099 DRERLAGRLREL

-5122 GGTAADSL
+5122 DGTAADFL
-5130 VDRMDGASDDELF
+5130 EDRMDGASDDELF

>member
-1 MSDDKKLLDYLR
+1 
-13 RATADLGDARRQ
+13 A
-25 LREAEQAR
+25 
-33 HEPIAIVSMACRYPG
+33 
-48 GARTPELL
+48 
-56 WDLVSRGADAIS
+56 
-68 AWPVDRGWDLEG
+68 
-80 LYDPDPERPGTSYT
+80 SYW
-94 RHGGFLHD
+94 F
-102 AAEFDAEFFGISPRE
+102 
-117 ALATDPQ
+117 
-124 QRLALETA
+124 
-132 WEAVERAA
+132 
-140 IDPRTLRR
+140 
-148 TGTGVFLGAIGNGY
+148 
-162 GAGSRHLPDVQG
+162 
-174 LLDTGTA
+174 
-181 SSVVS
+181 
-186 GRIAYTL
+186 
-193 GLEGPAVTVDTACSS
+193 
-208 SLVALHLAIRALR
+208 
-221 AGDCT
+221 
-226 LALAGGVSVMATP
+226 
-239 DAFVAFSRQRALAAD
+239 
-254 GRCKAFGADADGTGW
+254 
-269 SEGVGVLLLER
+269 
-280 LSDARRNG
+280 
-288 HQVLAVIRGSATN
+288 
-301 QDGASNGLTAPS
+301 
-313 GPSQQRVIRAAL
+313 
-325 ADAGLTASEV
+325 
-335 DVVEAH
+335 
-341 GTGTTLGDPIEAQAL
+341 
-356 LATYGQDRPADRPLW
+356 
-371 LGSLKSNIGHTS
+371 
-383 AAAGVGGVIKMV
+383 
-395 LAMEH
+395 
-400 GELPKS
+400 
-406 LHAERPTPMVDW
+406 
-418 ASGAVEVLSEARAWD
+418 
-433 DTGRPRRAGVS
+433 
-444 AFGVSGTNV
+444 
-453 HLILEQAPEAPA
+453 
-465 TEAPAEEAEPVA
+465 
-477 EAAADGD
+477 
-484 AYPLPWVLSAR
+484 
-495 TDQALRDQ
+495 
-503 AAGLLAHLS
+503 
-512 AGPGP
+512 
-517 LRAAATGRALALTR
+517 
-531 TAFERRAVVVG
+531 
-542 TDQDRLI
+542 
-549 DGVQALAEGRSVPGL
+549 
-564 VRGEGVSSGRSV
+564 
-576 LVFPGQ
+576 
-582 GSQWV
+582 
-587 GMAAELLGESE
+587 
-598 AFAGRMAECERA
+598 
-610 LGPYVD
+610 
-616 WSLTEALGSERLLAR
+616 
-631 VDVVQPVLWAVMV
+631 
-644 SLAEVWRSF
+644 
-653 GVPVDGV
+653 
-660 VGHSQGEVAAA
+660 
-671 CVAGGLSLDDGA
+671 
-683 RVVALRSRAVGVL
+683 
-696 AGRGGMASVPLPV
+696 
-709 DVVRERIA
+709 
-717 PWAGRLSVAAVN
+717 
-729 GPSVTVVS
+729 
-737 GDADAVTALV
+737 
-747 DELVGEGVR
+747 
-756 ARSVEV
+756 
-762 DYASHSSHVEE
+762 
-773 IREQLLSDLEGI
+773 
-785 APRSSA
+785 
-791 VPFFSTVTGRWLDTK
+791 
-806 NLDAEYWYRNLRETV
+806 RNLRETV
-821 EFGKATEALLGE
+821 RFGEATSALLGE
-833 GFRFFVEA
+833 GFRFFVEP
-841 SPHPVLTF
+841 SPHPVLSF
-849 GVQQTADRADT
+849 GVQQSADAAATAD
-860 AGSAQGPAVVV
+860 SAQGPAVVL
-871 GTLRRGESGL
+871 GTLRRGEGGL
-881 DRFLTSLGEA
+881 ERFLLSLGEA
-891 HAGGLPPDWDRVFAG
+891 HAGGLSPDWEQVFAG
-906 HRTDGVSLP
+906 HRSDGVRLP

-921 RPYWLEDTA
+921 RPYWLEDTGTS
-930 PAAGVPA
+930 PGGGPERSAG
-937 GAPAEGDD
+937 GDD
-945 FWEALGGGDLDRFTT
+945 FWEALGGGDLDRFTAT
-960 ALGVAPEDPL
+960 LGVAPADPL
-970 NVVLPALATWRSERT
+970 DVVLPALTTWRAERGA
-985 ERSVVDSWRYR
+985 RSVVDSWRYR
-996 VTWRALPEGSPAAS
+996 VTWRALPEGPPAALS
-1010 LDGSWL
+1010 GTWL
-1016 VLSSGGQSEDGERRS
+1016 VLSSAALPEDGAHRS
-1031 EATVHILEQAGASV
+1031 AETVHALEQAGASV
-1045 VHVRLTEAE
+1045 VQMRLTEAE

-1060 ADRLRVSLDALPG
+1060 ADRVREVLRPVSG
-1073 PVTGVLSLLGLDER
+1073 PVAGVLSLLGLDER
-1087 PHSAHPS
+1087 PHSAHPE

-1107 SLGDAGVDAPL
+1107 CLGDAGVDAPL

-1128 GGPDTGSPVSAAQSL
+1128 GGVDTGSPVSAAQNL

-1150 AALEFPQRWGG
+1150 AALEYPQRWGG
-1161 LIDLPE
+1161 LVDLPE
-1167 VLDADTA
+1167 MLDADTA

-1184 AGDEDQ
+1184 AGAEDQ
-1190 VAVRAGGCHGRRL
+1190 LAVRATACHGRRL
-1203 VRSAL
+1203 VGSAL

-1213 GRSWRPGGT
+1213 RRSWRPGGT

-1242 RGAAHLVLVSR
+1242 RGAEHLVLVSR
-1253 GGAEAPGAR
+1253 RGAEAPGAP
-1262 ELSEELAALGP
+1262 ELSEELTALGA
-1273 RVTVASC
+1273 RVTLASC
-1280 DVGDLDALRV
+1280 DVADLAALRA

-1300 RISTVFHAAGAGLLV
+1300 RIGTVFHAAGAGLLV
-1315 PLPDTDVDEFAGT
+1315 PLPTTGLDEFADT

-1352 LFSSISGV
+1352 LFSSISAV
-1360 WGSAVHG
+1360 WGSADHG

-1393 VWGIWNPED
+1393 VWGIWNPE
-1402 GGGMAAELVEENLR
+1402 GGAGMAADLVEETLR

-1434 VLDHDETVTVV
+1434 VLDHDETVVLV

-1458 SARPSPLIGELPEV
+1458 SARPSPLIAELPEV

-1477 AEPVTAGTGAEETSS
+1477 ADPVTGPDGAAGASS
-1492 ALRDRLEPLPAAER
+1492 VLRERLGPLPAAER

-1520 VLGHGSPDAV
+1520 VLGHDSPDAV
-1530 TPGRAFRDLGF
+1530 APGRAFRDLGF

-1551 RLNTA
+1551 RLNAA

-1567 DYASATALARHLET
+1567 DYSSATALARRLET

-1586 AEAPAAA
+1586 AERPAAV
-1593 RQLPPATPAE
+1593 PPPPSVVSDA

-1628 HLVADGRD
+1628 RLVADGRD

-1644 RGWDLDA
+1644 RGWDLAA

-1668 GFIRDADRFDPAFFG
+1668 GFVHDADRFDPGFFG

-1710 GIDPTTLQS
+1710 GIDPTSLHG

-1731 GYGGTLSEVP
+1731 GYGGTLRDVP
-1741 EELEGLFIAGI
+1741 DELEGLFIAGI

-1790 SLRAGECALA
+1790 SLRSGECALA

-1896 LADARLTAADVDAVE
+1896 LTNARLTAADVDAVE

-1934 DRPADRPLRLGSL
+1934 DRPADRPLWLGSL

-1958 GVGGIIKMVLAMAHG
+1958 GVAGIIKMVLALEHG
-1973 ELPRT
+1973 QLPRT

-1993 AVELL
+1993 AVSLL
-1998 TEAAPWPETGRPR
+1998 TEATAWPENGRPR
-2011 RAGVSSFGLSGTN
+2011 RAGISSFGLSGTN
-2024 AHVVIEQP
+2024 AHVIIEQP
-2032 PAEPVLPSPAP
+2032 PAGSVHAAPAE
-2043 PTAPVTAA
+2043 
-2051 GSAPAPTSDAAA
+2051 SAPAAPTRSVPAAASAAPVRHGSSAGPVPAPLAADPHPPRAA
-2063 VPGAEDAGTPHAT
+2063 VPWP
-2076 VPWVLSGRTA
+2076 LSGRTP
-2086 EAVKAQAERLH
+2086 EALKAQASRLH
-2097 TYLTEHPEL
+2097 EYLTERPDL
-2106 SSADVGHSLA
+2106 PSTDVGYSLA

-2123 HRAAVIG
+2123 HRAAVVG
-2130 DDRTA
+2130 DDRAA
-2135 LLGGLAALAAGD
+2135 LLDGLAALAAGE

-2154 GTVARSSRTVFVFP
+2154 GTAAPSARTVFVFP
-2168 GQGSQWA
+2168 GQGSQWT
-2175 GMARELLDH
+2175 GMAQELLDH
-2184 APAFAAR
+2184 APVFAER
-2191 IAACERALA
+2191 IADCERALA

-2207 LAVLREEPDAPPLDR
+2207 LAVLRDEPDAPPLDR
-2222 VDVVQPVLFAVM
+2222 VDVVQPVLFAMM

-2239 LWRAHGIVPDA
+2239 LWRSHGIVPDA

-2261 ACVAGALSLDDA
+2261 ACVAGALSLEDA

-2291 GMLFVPQPAEAVRE
+2291 GMLFVPQPVETVRE
-2305 ALAAHEGALDIAAVN
+2305 LLTAHDGALDIAAVN
-2320 GPTSVTVS
+2320 GAASVTVS
-2328 GDPAALERLGERY
+2328 GDPAALAELRERY
-2341 AEEGV
+2341 AEAGV

-2353 VDFAGHSP
+2353 VDFAGHSA
-2361 QVEEIREELLTLLG
+2361 QVEEIREELLTLLAG
-2375 ATTPRTSAIPFY
+2375 TAPRTSGIPFY

-2393 PVDTLGLDAA
+2393 PLDTLTLDAE
-2403 YWYENLRRPVEFG
+2403 YWYRNLRRPVEFG

-2422 IADGHHI
+2422 IADGHHT

-2445 AVEGAGIG
+2445 AVEAAGAG

-2462 RTEGGPGR
+2462 RADGGPAR
-2470 FLAALTE
+2470 FLTSLTE
-2477 LHVHGVPVDWG
+2477 LHVRGLPVDWE

-2495 ARTRHLPTYAFQQ
+2495 ARTRPLPTYAFQQ
-2508 QRYWLEATAPD
+2508 QRYWLDTTAPD
-2519 RSATATTGTGPAGP
+2519 RTTGAPPGT
-2533 GPADSGFWS
+2533 GPADSGFWD
-2542 AVDRGDLDALATTLR
+2542 AVDHGDLDALATTLR
-2557 VEDGELRSSLASLVP
+2557 VEDGELRASLASLVP
-2572 TLAAWARGRAD
+2572 TLADWARGRRG

-2593 VAWKPLPAP
+2593 VAWKPLPAAGAA
-2602 ERPRLTGSWL
+2602 RLTGSWL
-2612 VVAPAGNADDPAV
+2612 VITPAGAADDPAV
-2625 TFALDSL
+2625 VFAMDSL
-2632 RGHGATPVLVEA
+2632 RAHGAAPVLVEA
-2644 GPDATDRTRFAALL
+2644 GPDAADRTRFAGLL

-2671 LLSLLALAEEPHG
+2671 VLSLLALAEEPHG
-2684 GGSALPRGLTL
+2684 EGSALPRGLTL
-2695 TVALVQALGDLGTD
+2695 TVALLQALGDLGAD

-2727 IGSTLQALVWG
+2727 IAGALQALVWG
-2738 LGGVAAVEYP
+2738 LGAVAGVEYP
-2748 QRWAGLVDLPRRLDD
+2748 RRWAGLVDLPRRLDD
-2763 RAATRLAGALTGP
+2763 RAGARLAEALTGL

-2785 ATGLYGRRV
+2785 ASGVFGRRV
-2794 VHAGLGDTAPA
+2794 VHAGLGDTAPV

-2841 TSRRGAQAPGAD
+2841 TSRRGGQAPGAD
-2853 ELLAE
+2853 ALLAE
-2858 LRGLGAAVTAVAC
+2858 LRGLGAEVTAVAC
-2871 DVADRDALA
+2871 DVADREALA
-2880 ELLAGIPAERPLR
+2880 QLLAGIPAGRPLR

-2899 GVLDDGVIDAITPER
+2899 GVLDDGVIDSLTPER

-2928 LDELTREL
+2928 LDTLTRGL

-2959 AAANAYLDALARHR
+2959 AAANAYLDALARQR
-2973 RDLGLPGT
+2973 RDLGLPAT

-3001 LIRDGLPAMDPATAT
+3001 LIRDGLPAMDPGAATI
-3016 VALHRALDH
+3016 ALRQALDH

-3039 FTRAYTALRP
+3039 FTRAFTALRP
-3049 SPALGDLPEVR
+3049 SAALGDLPEVR
-3060 EVLDAPDRPRNTAD
+3060 DVLTAARGSRGTAD
-3074 GTEPPALRLAALPPA
+3074 GAEPPGLRLAALSPA

-3099 RREVAAVLGHPGP
+3099 RVEVAAVLGHPGP
-3112 EAVGPDQAFKDIGFD
+3112 EAVEPDQAFKDIGFD
-3127 SLTAVELRNRLAAA
+3127 SLTAVDLRNRLAEA

-3155 TATDLAGHL
+3155 TAAVLAGHL
-3164 RAELPGAP
+3164 RTELLGAAP
-3172 ATETPATGTPAIPR
+3172 AVTPAEPERTPVTTTAPD
-3186 QVPAAVAVPEDEAIA
+3186 DEAIA

-3222 VAGGQDAITGFPT
+3222 VATGQDAISGFPT
-3235 GRGWDLD
+3235 GRGWDLE
-3242 GLYDPDPDRT
+3242 GLYDPDPERV

-3283 IDPQQ
+3283 MDPQQ

-3301 AGIDPLSLK
+3301 AGMDPLSLK
-3310 GSPSGV
+3310 GSDSGV

-3321 HHDYGSRVTEPSE
+3321 HHDYGSRITEPSE

-3362 AVTIDTA
+3362 AVTVDTA

-3445 SDARRNGHPVLALVR
+3445 ADARRNGHPVLALVR

-3530 REPLWLGSLKSNI
+3530 QRPLWLGSLKSNI

-3557 MVQAMRYGA
+3557 MVQAMRHGA
-3566 LPRTLHVDTPTPHV
+3566 LPRTLHVDAPTPYV
-3580 DWSSGAVRL
+3580 DWSAGAVRL
-3589 LTADTPWPE
+3589 LTDDTPWPE

-3619 ILEQPTEPAP
+3619 ILEQPPAPDAPAP
-3629 AADLVH
+3629 AA
-3635 APGDTFAAPGLSA
+3635 TAAPGPAPTA
-3648 ASERAGAG
+3648 AAL
-3656 APAVPAASEPAGAA
+3656 
-3670 DPDVSEPA
+3670 
-3678 QATVLD
+3678 ATATD
-3684 APGAARPAT
+3684 AP
-3693 LAVPAASATSEASGP
+3693 VPV
-3708 SLPAT
+3708 
-3713 PAPNLAPAPAPN
+3713 PAPAPEA
-3725 PVSTPAPALPW
+3725 PASGPPALPW
-3736 LLSARSASALRA
+3736 LLSARGADALRD
-3748 QAARLLRHVER
+3748 QAGRLLRHVER
-3759 HPGLAVAD
+3759 APHLGVAD

-3788 DRRALLQGLAALAA
+3788 DRQTLLAGLTALAS

-3807 DLVSGV
+3807 DLVRGA
-3813 TGPAAKT
+3813 TGPPGKT

-3826 QGSQRTGMGAGLYA
+3826 QGSQRTGMGAELYA

-3870 GPDDPGHGLLDRTEY
+3870 APGDPDHGLLDRTEY

-3892 LGVALFR
+3892 LGVALYR

-3906 RPDRLLG
+3906 RPDQLLG

-3920 AAHVAGVFTLPDAAQ
+3920 AAHVTGVLTLPDAAA
-3935 LVVARGRLMQ
+3935 LVAARGRLMQ
-3945 ALPEGGAMAALA
+3945 SLPPGGAMYALA
-3957 AGEEEVLPLLAGRES
+3957 AGEEEVLPLLAGREND
-3972 AVGLAAVN
+3972 VGLAAVN
-3980 GPASTVISGDA
+3980 GPASTVISGDGEA
-3991 AAVDEIASV
+3991 AAGIAAA

-4005 RKTRRLRVSHA
+4005 RKTRRLKVSHA
-4016 FHSPLMEPMLTEFR
+4016 FHSPLMEPMLAEFR
-4030 EVAARI
+4030 EIAART

-4043 PVISDL
+4043 PVVSAL
-4049 TGEPATSEQL
+4049 TGEPATAGQL
-4059 GSPDYWVEHVRGT
+4059 GSPDHWVDHVRAT
-4072 VRFQDGVRHLER
+4072 VRFQDGMRRLER
-4084 DGVTAFL
+4084 EGVTTFL

-4099 TALGQDC
+4099 TTMGQDC
-4106 LTGATA
+4106 LTTAT
-4112 AAGGSDGT
+4112 DGT
-4120 GTAAVTG
+4120 TGAV
-4127 SPLLLPLLRKDR
+4127 LVPLLRKDR
-4139 SEAPA
+4139 PEAPA
-4144 AATALARLHVAGVP
+4144 ATAALARLHVHGVP
-4158 VDWSAVHSGDPS
+4158 VDWKAVHAGGTARS
-4170 RPAVDLPTYAFQRGS
+4170 VDLPTYPFQRRG
-4185 YWLAAGPAT
+4185 YWLEAGPART
-4194 ADLPAAGLR
+4194 DLPAAGLLS
-4203 TVDHPLLG
+4203 VDHPLLG
-4211 AGTELADSDGFLFTG
+4211 AGSELADSDGFLFTG
-4226 SFSVRSHP
+4226 RFSVRSHP
-4234 WLADHGVYEGVLFP
+4234 WLADHGVYEGVLLP

-4266 RVEELTL
+4266 QVEELTL

-4280 PGGAVALQL
+4280 ATGSVALQL
-4289 TVGSPDASGTRPL
+4289 TVGAPDGSGARPL
-4302 SVHARAADDGPD
+4302 SVHARPEDGGPD
-4314 APWTRHASGL
+4314 TPWTRHASGL
-4324 LTPARNP
+4324 LTPGGEP
-4331 DPEDLFEPQDPDS
+4331 DLADPADLT
-4344 DPEAWPPPGAEP
+4344 AWPPPGAVP
-4356 LDTDGLYDRFAD
+4356 LDVAGLYDRFAD

-4379 LRAAWRLGDEVYAV
+4379 LRAAWRLGDEVFAV
-4393 ASLPE
+4393 ASLPAA
-4398 EQRPDAAAFGLH
+4398 QQPDAAAFGLH

-4438 SGVRLYASGATE
+4438 NGVRLHASGASE

-4462 VTVRATDAAGRP
+4462 VVVRATDATGQP
-4474 VVSARSLVLR
+4474 VVTARSLVLR
-4484 PVSPDRFRATRT
+4484 PVSADRFKATRA

-4503 RPEWHAL
+4503 RPEWQPL
-4510 PERTGTAA
+4510 PARAGTAA
-4518 DTVPDPESW
+4518 GTAFGPESW
-4527 TVLGTG
+4527 TVLGTA
-4533 TPLPG
+4533 TPWPSG
-4538 AAPLP
+4538 AGPLP
-4543 GRTVTDLAALSALLD
+4543 GRTVTDLAALSARLD
-4558 AGEQPPRLVLAPCPP
+4558 TGTPPPRLVLAPCPP
-4573 GPVPHAPPG
+4573 ATAPAAP
-4582 ALRDAVHDGLGA
+4582 ADLRDAVHDGVGAALG
-4594 VLALLRGWLAD
+4594 LLRGWLAD

-4611 QLVLVTA
+4611 TLVLVTS

-4630 PALAALWGLVRSAQT
+4630 PAGAAVWGLARSAQT

-4654 DLDAHETPPAVLAG
+4654 DLDTHETPGTVLAE

-4680 AGTVHTARLARVP
+4680 AGTAHVARLARVP
-4693 LAAPGRTPGW
+4693 LAATGRKPGW
-4703 SGDGTV
+4703 DGDGTV

-4715 GAIGAHIARHLAAE
+4715 GAIGAHVARHLAAE

-4742 PAADGAA
+4742 PAAEGAT
-4749 ELTAELAALGAHAQI
+4749 ELLAELAALGAHAEI
-4764 TACDAADRDALAAL
+4764 TACDTADRDALAAL

-4783 PAHPLTGVIHAAGAL
+4783 PAHPLTGVVHAAGVL
-4798 ADGVVATMTPEQLA
+4798 ADGVIAAMTPDRLD
-4812 LVLRPKVDAAVNL
+4812 LVLRAKADSAINL

-4862 DALAHRRRADGLPG
+4862 DALAHRRRADGLAG
-4876 RSLAWGLWANST
+4876 RSLAWGLWANRT

-4899 RRIARGGIVAFE
+4899 RRIARGGIIAFT
-4911 PDRGLALFD
+4911 PQQGLALLD
-4920 TAAALD
+4920 TAGTLD
-4926 EPVLLPLRLDTAA
+4926 EPVVLPLRLDTAA

-4949 PALLRGLVRPAARRT
+4949 PALLRGLVRPAARRGT
-4964 VAGPATGTGPDGPE
+4964 ADPATGTGPDGAE

-4983 LGSLDGTRR
+4983 LGSLDEARR
-4992 GRVLLDLVRT
+4992 GRVLLDLVRS
-5002 HAALVLGHSGPAE
+5002 HASLVLGHSGPAA

-5022 LEVGF
+5022 LEIGF

-5041 ATGHPLPAT
+5041 ATGLPLPAT
-5050 LLFDHPTPAAIAAH
+5050 LLFDHPTPAAIAGH
-5064 LAAELVPDAAPGP
+5064 LAAELVPAPGP
-5077 APGLAEL
+5077 DAVPGLIEL
-5084 DRLEGALDGGVDDPA
+5084 DRLESALDGGVGDA
-5099 DRERLAARLREL
+5099 RARERLADRLQQL
-5111 LGRLDPAATAG
+5111 LGRLDPATATG
-5122 GGTAADSL
+5122 DGDPPAASIE
-5130 VDRMDGASDDELF
+5130 DRMDGATDDEIF
-5143 DLIDNELGLS
+5143 DFIDNELGMS

>member
-1 MSDDKKLLDYLR
+1 MPERELALMSDDKKLLDYLR

-48 GARTPELL
+48 GADTPELL

-68 AWPVDRGWDLEG
+68 AWPVNRGWDVEG

-124 QRLALETA
+124 QRLVLETA

-162 GAGSRHLPDVQG
+162 GAGSRHLPEVQG

-239 DAFVAFSRQRALAAD
+239 DAFVAFSRQRALSAD

-269 SEGVGVLLLER
+269 SEGAGVLLLER

-288 HQVLAVIRGSATN
+288 HPVLAVIRGSATN

-356 LATYGQDRPADRPLW
+356 LATYGQGRTAERPLW

-395 LAMEH
+395 LAIEH
-400 GELPKS
+400 GELPRT
-406 LHAERPTPMVDW
+406 LHADRPTPMVDW
-418 ASGAVEVLSEARAWD
+418 STGAVEVLSEARAWD

-444 AFGVSGTNV
+444 AFGVSGTNA
-453 HLILEQAPEAPA
+453 HLILEQ
-465 TEAPAEEAEPVA
+465 APAEEAEPVA
-477 EAAADGD
+477 DTPAGGD
-484 AYPLPWVLSAR
+484 AHPLPWVLSGR
-495 TDQALRDQ
+495 TDEALRDQ
-503 AAGLLAHLS
+503 AARLLAHLG

-517 LRAAATGRALALTR
+517 LRADDTGRALALTR

-542 TDQDRLI
+542 ADPERLI
-549 DGVQALAEGRSVPGL
+549 DGVKALAEGRSVPGL
-564 VRGEGVSSGRSV
+564 VRGDGVSSGRSV

-587 GMAAELLGESE
+587 GMAAELLAGSE
-598 AFAGRMAECERA
+598 VFAARMTECERA
-610 LGPYVD
+610 LAPYVD
-616 WSLTEALGSERLLAR
+616 WSLAEALGSEALLAR

-653 GVPVDGV
+653 GVVPDAV
-660 VGHSQGEVAAA
+660 VGHSQGEIAAA
-671 CVAGGLSLDDGA
+671 CVAGGLSLEDGA
-683 RVVALRSRAVGVL
+683 RVVALRSRAIRVL
-696 AGRGGMASVPLPV
+696 AGRGGMASLPLPV
-709 DVVRERIA
+709 EDVRGRIGS
-717 PWAGRLSVAAVN
+717 WVGRLSVAAVN
-729 GPSVTVVS
+729 GPSSTVVS
-737 GDADAVTALV
+737 GDADAVVALV
-747 DELVGEGVR
+747 DALVGEGVR
-756 ARSVEV
+756 ARLIEV
-762 DYASHSSHVEE
+762 DYASHSAHVEE
-773 IREQLLSDLEGI
+773 IRERLLSDLEGI
-785 APRSSA
+785 APLSA
-791 VPFFSTVTGRWLDTK
+791 SVPFFSTVTGGWLDTK
-806 NLDAEYWYRNLRETV
+806 ALDAEYWYRNLRQTV
-821 EFGKATEALLGE
+821 EFGQATEALLEE
-833 GFRFFVEA
+833 GFRFFVE
-841 SPHPVLTF
+841 SGPHPVLTF
-849 GVQQTADRADT
+849 GVQQTADEADT
-860 AGSAQGPAVVV
+860 AGSAQGPAVVL
-871 GTLRRGESGL
+871 GTLRRGEGGL

-891 HAGGLPPDWDRVFAG
+891 YAGGLSPDWDRVFAG
-906 HRTDGVSLP
+906 LRPGGVSLP

-921 RPYWLEDTA
+921 RPYWLEDTG
-930 PAAGVPA
+930 PAAGGPS
-937 GAPAEGDD
+937 GTSSQGDD
-945 FWEALGGGDLDRFTT
+945 LWEALGGGDLERFTT

-970 NVVLPALATWRSERT
+970 NVVLPALTTWRTERT

-996 VTWRALPEGSPAAS
+996 VTWRALPEGPPVP

-1016 VLSSGGQSEDGERRS
+1016 VLSSDGRPEDGVRRS
-1031 EATVHILEQAGASV
+1031 EATVHVLEQAGASV
-1045 VHVRLTEAE
+1045 VHLRITEAE

-1060 ADRLRVSLDALPG
+1060 ADRVRASLDALPG

-1087 PHSAHPS
+1087 PHPAHPS

-1107 SLGDAGVDAPL
+1107 SLGDAGTDAPL

-1128 GGPDTGSPVSAAQSL
+1128 GDTDTGSPVSAAQSL

-1161 LIDLPE
+1161 LVDLPE
-1167 VLDADTA
+1167 VLDPDAA
-1174 PRLCRVLAGA
+1174 ARLCRVLAGG

-1190 VAVRAGGCHGRRL
+1190 VAVRATGSHGRRL

-1208 GDTAP
+1208 GGTEP
-1213 GRSWRPGGT
+1213 RRRWQPGGT

-1242 RGAAHLVLVSR
+1242 RGAEHLVLVGRR
-1253 GGAEAPGAR
+1253 GADAPGAP
-1262 ELSEELAALGP
+1262 ELSEELAALGT
-1273 RVTVASC
+1273 RVTLASC
-1280 DVGDLDALRV
+1280 DVADLEALRA

-1315 PLPDTDVDEFAGT
+1315 PLPDTDVDEFADT
-1328 LHAKVGGARNLDLL
+1328 LHAKAGGARNLDLL

-1393 VWGIWNPED
+1393 VWGIWNPE
-1402 GGGMAAELVEENLR
+1402 GGAGMAAELAEETLR

-1434 VLDHDETVTVV
+1434 VLDHDETVVVV

-1477 AEPVTAGTGAEETSS
+1477 TGPETGGTGAEGAPS

-1506 TRVLVDLVRTHAAA
+1506 ARVLVDLVRTHAAA
-1520 VLGHGSPDAV
+1520 VLGHDSPDAV
-1530 TPGRAFRDLGF
+1530 APGRAFRDLGF

-1567 DYASATALARHLET
+1567 DYSSATALARRLET

-1586 AEAPAAA
+1586 AEESATPATVRQPPAAA
-1593 RQLPPATPAE
+1593 PAE
-1603 DDDPI
+1603 DDDPV

-1628 HLVADGRD
+1628 ELLADGRD

-1668 GFIRDADRFDPAFFG
+1668 GFVSDADRFDPGFFG

-1691 MDPQQRLLLETS
+1691 MDPQQRLLLETA

-1710 GIDPTTLQS
+1710 GIDPASLHG

-1731 GYGGTLSEVP
+1731 GYGGTLRDIP

-1783 AVHLAAR
+1783 AVHLAAQ
-1790 SLRAGECALA
+1790 SLRSGECALA

-1843 GVGLLVLE
+1843 GVGLLLLE

-1896 LADARLTAADVDAVE
+1896 LANARLTAADVDAVE

-1934 DRPADRPLRLGSL
+1934 DRPADRPVWLGSL

-1958 GVGGIIKMVLAMAHG
+1958 GVGGIIKMVLAMGHG

-1993 AVELL
+1993 AVALL
-1998 TEAAPWPETGRPR
+1998 TEATPWPETGRPR

-2024 AHVVIEQP
+2024 AHVVVEQP
-2032 PAEPVLPSPAP
+2032 PAEPATALPALP
-2043 PTAPVTAA
+2043 A
-2051 GSAPAPTSDAAA
+2051 GSASVPVPAAGPSAGSGATDPGTTPAA
-2063 VPGAEDAGTPHAT
+2063 

-2086 EAVKAQAERLH
+2086 EALKAQAERLH
-2097 TYLTEHPEL
+2097 AYLTEHPEL
-2106 SSADVGHSLA
+2106 SSVDVGHSLA
-2116 TTRTAFE
+2116 TTRSAFE
-2123 HRAAVIG
+2123 HRAAVVG
-2130 DDRTA
+2130 EDRAT

-2154 GTVARSSRTVFVFP
+2154 GTVARSARTVLVFP

-2184 APAFAAR
+2184 APAFADR

-2200 PHLDWSP
+2200 PHLDWSL

-2222 VDVVQPVLFAVM
+2222 VDVVQPVLFSVM

-2291 GMLFVPQPAEAVRE
+2291 GMLFVPQPVEAVRE
-2305 ALAAHEGALDIAAVN
+2305 TLSSAHYAELDVAAVN

-2328 GDPAALERLGERY
+2328 GDPAALERLRDQYSE
-2341 AEEGV
+2341 AGV

-2361 QVEEIREELLTLLG
+2361 QVEELREELLTLLG
-2375 ATTPRTSAIPFY
+2375 GTAPRTSDIPFY

-2393 PVDTLGLDAA
+2393 PLDTLGLDAA

-2422 IADGHHI
+2422 IADGHHT

-2445 AVEGAGIG
+2445 AVEAAGAG

-2462 RTEGGPGR
+2462 RAEGGRGR

-2477 LHVHGVPVDWG
+2477 LQVRGLPVDWD

-2495 ARTRHLPTYAFQQ
+2495 ARKRPLPTYAFQQ
-2508 QRYWLEATAPD
+2508 QRYWLDTTPD
-2519 RSATATTGTGPAGP
+2519 RPADAITGTGTDATTGTGPA
-2533 GPADSGFWS
+2533 DSGFWE
-2542 AVDRGDLDALATTLR
+2542 AVDHGDLDALATTLR
-2557 VEDGELRSSLASLVP
+2557 VEDGELRASLASLVP
-2572 TLAAWARGRAD
+2572 TLAEWARGRAG

-2593 VAWKPLPAP
+2593 VTWKPLPAP
-2602 ERPRLTGSWL
+2602 EPPRLTGSWL
-2612 VVAPAGNADDPAV
+2612 VLAPAGAADDPAV
-2625 TFALDSL
+2625 TFAVDAL
-2632 RGHGATPVLVEA
+2632 RGHGAAPVLVEA
-2644 GPDATDRTRFAALL
+2644 GPDTTDRTRFAALL
-2658 RDAHDRTDGPPAG
+2658 RDAHDHADGPPAG
-2671 LLSLLALAEEPHG
+2671 ILSLLALAEEPHG
-2684 GGSALPRGLTL
+2684 DGSALPLGLTL
-2695 TVALVQALGDLGTD
+2695 TVALLQALGDLGTD
-2709 APLWCAT
+2709 APLWGAT

-2727 IGSTLQALVWG
+2727 IDSTLQALVWG
-2738 LGGVAAVEYP
+2738 LGAVAGVEYP
-2748 QRWAGLVDLPRRLDD
+2748 RRWAGLVDLPRRLDD
-2763 RAATRLAGALTGP
+2763 RAATRLAEALTGP

-2794 VHAGLGDTAPA
+2794 VHAGLGDTAPV

-2853 ELLAE
+2853 ALLAE
-2858 LRGLGAAVTAVAC
+2858 LRGLGAAATAVAC
-2871 DVADRDALA
+2871 DVADHDALA

-2899 GVLDDGVIDAITPER
+2899 GVLDDGVIDSITPDR

-2928 LDELTREL
+2928 LDALTRGL

-2959 AAANAYLDALARHR
+2959 AAANAYLDALARQR

-2987 WGGDS
+2987 WGGES

-3016 VALHRALDH
+3016 TALRRALDH

-3039 FTRAYTALRP
+3039 FTRAFTALRP
-3049 SPALGDLPEVR
+3049 SAALADLPEVR
-3060 EVLDAPDRPRNTAD
+3060 EALAAARGSRSTAD
-3074 GTEPPALRLAALPPA
+3074 GAEPPALRLAALPPV

-3099 RREVAAVLGHPGP
+3099 RSEVAAVLGHPGP
-3112 EAVGPDQAFKDIGFD
+3112 EAVGPDQAFKEIGFD
-3127 SLTAVELRNRLAAA
+3127 SLIAVELRNRLAAA

-3155 TATDLAGHL
+3155 TATALAGHL

-3172 ATETPATGTPAIPR
+3172 ATETPDAPGP
-3186 QVPAAVAVPEDEAIA
+3186 VPAAAAVPEDEAIA

-3211 GVSTPEELWEL
+3211 GVTTPEELWEL
-3222 VAGGQDAITGFPT
+3222 VAGGGDAITGFPT

-3242 GLYDPDPDRT
+3242 GLYDPDPDRV

-3310 GSPSGV
+3310 GSASGV

-3334 EFEGYLGIGS
+3334 EMEGYLGIGS

-3362 AVTIDTA
+3362 AVTVDTA

-3382 SLRSG
+3382 SLRAG

-3490 DAGLTASEVD
+3490 DAGLTAAEVD

-3524 GRERGA
+3524 GRERDA
-3530 REPLWLGSLKSNI
+3530 RQPLLLGSLKSNI

-3557 MVQAMRYGA
+3557 MVQAMRHGA
-3566 LPRTLHVDTPTPHV
+3566 LPRTLHVDAPTPHV
-3580 DWSSGAVRL
+3580 DWSAGAVRL
-3589 LTADTPWPE
+3589 LTEDTPWPE

-3619 ILEQPTEPAP
+3619 ILEQPAEPAP
-3629 AADLVH
+3629 VAA
-3635 APGDTFAAPGLSA
+3635 
-3648 ASERAGAG
+3648 
-3656 APAVPAASEPAGAA
+3656 AVTP
-3670 DPDVSEPA
+3670 V
-3678 QATVLD
+3678 T
-3684 APGAARPAT
+3684 T
-3693 LAVPAASATSEASGP
+3693 
-3708 SLPAT
+3708 PAT
-3713 PAPNLAPAPAPN
+3713 PG
-3725 PVSTPAPALPW
+3725 APALPW
-3736 LLSARSASALRA
+3736 LLSARGADALRD
-3748 QAARLLRHVER
+3748 QAARLLRHLE
-3759 HPGLAVAD
+3759 HAPALPVAD

-3788 DRRALLQGLAALAA
+3788 DRRTLLDGLTALAA

-3807 DLVSGV
+3807 DLVRGV
-3813 TGPAAKT
+3813 TGAAVKT

-3826 QGSQRTGMGAGLYA
+3826 QGSQRTGMGAELYA

-3870 GPDDPGHGLLDRTEY
+3870 APGDSDHGLLDRTEY

-3899 LVEHWGV
+3899 LVEHWGL

-3920 AAHVAGVFTLPDAAQ
+3920 AAHVAGVFSLPDAAA

-3945 ALPEGGAMAALA
+3945 ALPAGGAMAALA

-3972 AVGLAAVN
+3972 EVGLAAVN

-3991 AAVDEIASV
+3991 AAVDGIAAV

-4016 FHSPLMEPMLTEFR
+4016 FHSPLMEPMLAEFR

-4043 PVISDL
+4043 PVVSDL
-4049 TGEPATSEQL
+4049 TGEPATADQL

-4099 TALGQDC
+4099 TAMGQDC
-4106 LTGATA
+4106 LTGAT
-4112 AAGGSDGT
+4112 GGP
-4120 GTAAVTG
+4120 V
-4127 SPLLLPLLRKDR
+4127 LVPLLRKDR
-4139 SEAPA
+4139 PEAPA
-4144 AATALARLHVAGVP
+4144 ATAALARLHVAGVP
-4158 VDWSAVHSGDPS
+4158 VDWSAVHSGGPARS
-4170 RPAVDLPTYAFQRGS
+4170 AVDLPTYAFQRGS
-4185 YWLAAGPAT
+4185 YWLEAGPAK
-4194 ADLPAAGLR
+4194 AGLPAAGLL

-4211 AGTELADSDGFLFTG
+4211 AGTQLAESDGFLFTG
-4226 SFSVRSHP
+4226 RFSVRSHP
-4234 WLADHGVYEGVLFP
+4234 WLADHGVYDGVLFP

-4266 RVEELTL
+4266 QVEELTL

-4280 PGGAVALQL
+4280 AGGAVALQL

-4324 LTPARNP
+4324 LTSAGAP
-4331 DPEDLFEPQDPDS
+4331 DPDQVDQADQADPA
-4344 DPEAWPPPGAEP
+4344 AWPPPGAVP
-4356 LDTDGLYDRFAD
+4356 LDTEGLYDRFAG

-4398 EQRPDAAAFGLH
+4398 QQQSDAAAFGLH
-4410 PALLDAALHALVFDV
+4410 PALLDAALHSLVFDV

-4438 SGVRLYASGATE
+4438 NGVRLHASGATE
-4450 LRLRLTPTGRDA
+4450 LRLRLTRTGRDA
-4462 VTVRATDAAGRP
+4462 VAVRATDAHGRP

-4484 PVSPDRFRATRT
+4484 PVSADRFKATRA

-4503 RPEWHAL
+4503 RPEWQAL
-4510 PERTGTAA
+4510 PERAATAA
-4518 DTVPDPESW
+4518 GSAPAPESW

-4533 TPLPG
+4533 TSLSAG

-4543 GRTVTDLAALSALLD
+4543 GRTVSDLAALSALLD
-4558 AGEQPPRLVLAPCPP
+4558 AGAPPPPLVLAACPP
-4573 GPVPHAPPG
+4573 APAPDAPPG
-4582 ALRDAVHDGLGA
+4582 ALRDAVHDGLGT

-4611 QLVLVTA
+4611 KLVLVTA
-4618 GAVPVTGDDVPD
+4618 GAVPVTADDA
-4630 PALAALWGLVRSAQT
+4630 PAPAPAAIWGLVRSAQT

-4654 DLDAHETPPAVLAG
+4654 DLDAHGTPPAVLAE

-4680 AGTVHTARLARVP
+4680 AGAVHIARLARVP
-4693 LAAPGRTPGW
+4693 LAATGRTPGW
-4703 SGDGTV
+4703 GGDGTV

-4715 GAIGAHIARHLAAE
+4715 GAIGAHVARHLVAE

-4749 ELTAELAALGAHAQI
+4749 ELLAELAALGAHAEI

-4778 LAAVP
+4778 LAALP
-4783 PAHPLTGVIHAAGAL
+4783 PAHPLTGVVHAAGVL
-4798 ADGVVATMTPEQLA
+4798 ADGVVADMTPEQLD
-4812 LVLRPKVDAAVNL
+4812 LVLRPKVDAAINL
-4825 HELTAGLDLSE
+4825 HELTAGLDLTE

-4899 RRIARGGIVAFE
+4899 RRIARGGIVAFD
-4911 PDRGLALFD
+4911 PAQGLALFD
-4920 TAAALD
+4920 TAGTLD
-4926 EPVLLPLRLDTAA
+4926 EPVVLPLRLDTEA

-4949 PALLRGLVRPAARRT
+4949 PALLRGLVRPAARRGA
-4964 VAGPATGTGPDGPE
+4964 AGPAAAGTGPDAPE

-4983 LGSLDGTRR
+4983 LGSLNDTQR
-4992 GRVLLDLVRT
+4992 GRVLLDLVRS

-5064 LAAELVPDAAPGP
+5064 LAAELVPDAGPGP
-5077 APGLAEL
+5077 VPGLAEL
-5084 DRLEGALDGGVDDPA
+5084 DRLEDALTGALDDPA
-5099 DRERLAARLREL
+5099 DRDRLAERLREV
-5111 LGRLDPAATAG
+5111 LGRLGLAVTAAG
-5122 GGTAADSL
+5122 GDGTAADSIE
-5130 VDRMDGASDDELF
+5130 DRMDGASDDELF